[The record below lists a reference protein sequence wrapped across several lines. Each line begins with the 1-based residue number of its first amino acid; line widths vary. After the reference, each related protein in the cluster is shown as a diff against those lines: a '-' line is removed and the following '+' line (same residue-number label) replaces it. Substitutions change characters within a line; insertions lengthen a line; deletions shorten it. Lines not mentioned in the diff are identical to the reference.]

1 MKKFF
6 RREYLA
12 QFKAKYKKVIGA
24 IAVIVFFV
32 TIYALILPALTLDS
46 NAANQTPGI
55 NTKQSGSVDD
65 NTTSTSFSTENSDSQ
80 AVSETNVSSQDEQL
94 VTTDTT
100 LNADDKNYQVTA
112 DITAEAK
119 LPKSVALEVNQ
130 VKPEEDTYQ
139 SKLQKIQD
147 TLSLNTVANI
157 RLYDIAFMQG
167 DAEVEPSA
175 SVKVTI
181 TQKDNFEAN
190 KDNLKVVHIKTDGS
204 TEVLDAEVAG
214 DGNQV
219 TTVTFNSDSFSDFAL
234 VDTSTSNDSILNS
247 NGSSTGTD
255 VDASVGSTTETET
268 TSQSYTVTFYNDD
281 SEITSTQIEA
291 GTALTIL
298 PETPFKSGYRFDHWE
313 NAETHE
319 TVTADTIVTSNLT
332 VKAVFTK
339 ISIYTVTVNYYY
351 HNNSANQDVTFDKE
365 IFQLEE
371 RDTPY
376 QITPPTSTE
385 VKREENSTLT
395 ADAIYYPQEA
405 VIELKSGDLAI
416 KDELDG
422 NIDGK
427 VTINLQYVPYTAE
440 YTVHYMLKNLTGDD
454 YTEIQSVTNHGVLGS
469 TVRSQVLSYDYATF
483 EKTEATKLTQSQG
496 QNLYV
501 YYTRN
506 SYTLSYNTNGGS
518 YIPYLTGL
526 YESKVSLTDNV
537 PTKTGYT
544 FVGWHEKEDLSDT
557 AKTSG
562 TITLNSDKTLYAEW
576 KANTVNY
583 TIKYY
588 KEVYN
593 NATRKTSYVYDSAV
607 SASGE
612 VGATV
617 QADKAPA
624 LTTVPT
630 GYERESAHGMNA
642 NSNVTIAADG
652 TSVLKVYYSLIRY
665 TLVFNLN
672 NDSVSSVPSYIKGHN
687 YVRKITVPMTSGV
700 ISVNGKTY
708 TNSDYQIEDVVLG
721 QDISDLW
728 PSDTSSTSPE
738 VYDSQTIHS
747 YTIGGWSSTTYYYNR
762 LYFDYWS
769 SGNGNNKTKRYEL
782 TEDLV
787 ENANDN
793 HVVTYQAY
801 WTPTG
806 KPASVE
812 YWLQQADGSY
822 TKSDTY
828 SQSFIRTG
836 ELFAKE
842 LFGYTYL
849 GLNQVPS
856 GNYRPS
862 QTTTNPYVYRFYYNR
877 NSYNI
882 DYYYGSKRLETKNVL
897 YEADINSPTYNYTP
911 ERPSGIDA
919 DYTWGGWY
927 TDAGLTVPYT
937 FDTMPSHNLVLYAK
951 WVAPTFNVT
960 FDLNGGDG
968 VAPTT
973 QEVEKH
979 KTATSVADPS
989 RRYYNFDSWYT
1000 AKEGGERYDWS
1011 RPVTSDTTL
1020 YAHWSLK
1027 PLTYTVRYLDA
1038 DNNNNQLAADK
1049 TVTSPALNYQQ
1060 VVSESALAI
1069 TGYRP
1074 DANSKSVVLDYDAD
1088 NNIITFYYTKKSA
1101 QVSYRVDYVLKDNPT
1116 VKVAESKSVTVDGST
1131 ISVKESAVTVD
1142 KGYLASQLGTTLE
1155 QLDDYYALT
1164 DVESLTLTS
1173 SSDNNVITFYYVP
1186 YNTAHITVNY
1196 LDMDGNPIVGQEPL
1210 NTTRKKPSQY
1220 TVTHKTISGYTYAQ
1234 SKDSNGDKNK
1244 VNYKIDKGD
1253 NITINLYYQKDL
1265 YIEAVSKEKNYD
1277 DIALENSG
1285 LTDLKDSYK
1294 ELLETGDSLTEISF
1308 TGSQIDAGSSAV
1320 TPSIALVSSSTGKA
1334 RNYYYNIIYVAG
1346 TLTVNKQPV
1355 TVIVNGQDKEKTY
1368 DGVAESISYDDLVIN
1383 DSSGLYKESDI
1394 RFTGDKTL
1402 SATDAG
1408 TYNLTLQ
1415 GKFTNRNANFEVTF
1429 QVSDGRLLIKSRPV
1443 ILTSATAEKGYDGMA
1458 LTAQTVTASEP
1469 TADTGF
1475 VTGEGLL
1482 YDVTGSQTAT
1492 GPSDNTFTYTAMN
1505 TATKLSN
1512 YDIATVYGRLT
1523 VTPTVNIQ
1531 KTKTDWTAMTGGK
1544 FEISKWNGNTWT
1556 SIDGVS
1562 DLTIT
1567 STDGVTIPVGLNTG
1581 RYRITETAA
1590 PDGYVILDNSVYF
1603 AVTESQA
1610 ENGQSSFAISLT
1622 DENGNT
1628 ISSLENVK
1636 VLEGNSSYSTR
1647 IQIANETGKAL
1658 PHTGGSGRMF
1668 YVLVGLALMLVTLA
1682 YRQYQKHRERSDL
1695 P

>member
-440 YTVHYMLKNLTGDD
+440 YTVHYMLKNLTDDD

-544 FVGWHEKEDLSDT
+544 FVGWHEKKDLSDT

-562 TITLNSDKTLYAEW
+562 TITLDSDKTLYAEW

-583 TIKYY
+583 TINYY

-607 SASGE
+607 SASGK
-612 VGATV
+612 VGTTV
-617 QADKAPA
+617 QAGEAPA
-624 LTTVPT
+624 LKTVPT
-630 GYERESAHGMNA
+630 GYKRESAYGMNA

-665 TLVFNLN
+665 TFVFNLN
-672 NDSVSSVPSYIKGHN
+672 GTLLNVNSYPVGS
-687 YVRKITVPMTSGV
+687 TSG
-700 ISVNGKTY
+700 SMTVNGTSY
-708 TNSDYQIEDVVLG
+708 TSSQYRISNVVLG
-721 QDISDLW
+721 QDISSQW
-728 PSDTSSTSPE
+728 PTSVNSVTSW
-738 VYDSQTIHS
+738 
-747 YTIGGWSSTTYYYNR
+747 GTTYQFKGWYN
-762 LYFDYWS
+762 S
-769 SGNGNNKTKRYEL
+769 SDGIFYVTKRYE
-782 TEDLV
+782 
-787 ENANDN
+787 
-793 HVVTYQAY
+793 VTKDMIEKGMNTNNEKTFVAY
-801 WTPTG
+801 WQSGLSLYYVNYYLQDADNT
-806 KPASVE
+806 SV
-812 YWLQQADGSY
+812 Y
-822 TKSDTY
+822 TNSSY
-828 SQSFIRTG
+828 SQSLYRS
-836 ELFAKE
+836 
-842 LFGYTYL
+842 
-849 GLNQVPS
+849 NDSVS
-856 GNYRPS
+856 GKDIDGFTLR
-862 QTTTNPYVYRFYYNR
+862 TTTPVGYYNSGYRNDNGYNTNNYYYRFYYDR
-877 NSYNI
+877 NTYSI
-882 DYYYGSKRLETKNVL
+882 DYYYNGSNINTISSIPFEQN
-897 YEADINSPTYNYTP
+897 INSSTYNYTP

-989 RRYYNFDSWYT
+989 RRYYNFDGWYT

-1027 PLTYTVRYLDA
+1027 PLTYTVRYLDS
-1038 DNNNNQLAADK
+1038 DNKNNQLAADK
-1049 TVTSPALNYQQ
+1049 TVTSPALNYKQ

-1069 TGYRP
+1069 TGYHP
-1074 DANSKSVVLDYDAD
+1074 DASSKSVELDYDAD
-1088 NNIITFYYTKKSA
+1088 HNIITFYYTKKSA

-1142 KGYLASQLGTTLE
+1142 KGYLAKQLDTTPE

-1173 SSDNNVITFYYVP
+1173 SSDKNVITFYYVP
-1186 YNTAHITVNY
+1186 YDTAHITVNY

-1220 TVTHKTISGYTYAQ
+1220 TVTHKTISGYTYAK
-1234 SKDSNGDKNK
+1234 SEDSNGDKNK

-1277 DIALENSG
+1277 GIALENSG

-1294 ELLETGDSLTEISF
+1294 ELLETGDSLTGISF

-1320 TPSIALVSSSTGKA
+1320 TPKIALVSSSTGKA

-1346 TLTVNKQPV
+1346 TLTVKP
-1355 TVIVNGQDKEKTY
+1355 
-1368 DGVAESISYDDLVIN
+1368 
-1383 DSSGLYKESDI
+1383 
-1394 RFTGDKTL
+1394 
-1402 SATDAG
+1402 
-1408 TYNLTLQ
+1408 
-1415 GKFTNRNANFEVTF
+1415 
-1429 QVSDGRLLIKSRPV
+1429 RPV

-1469 TADTGF
+1469 TTDTGF

-1492 GPSDNTFTYTAMN
+1492 SSSDNTFTYTAMN
-1505 TATKLSN
+1505 AATKLSN

-1531 KTKTDWTAMTGGK
+1531 KTKTDWTALTGGK

-1590 PDGYVILDNSVYF
+1590 PDGYVILDSSVYF

-1636 VLEGNSSYSTR
+1636 VLKGNSSYSTR

>member
-24 IAVIVFFV
+24 IAVIVVFV
-32 TIYALILPALTLDS
+32 TTYALILPALTLDS

-55 NTKQSGSVDD
+55 NTEQSGSVDD
-65 NTTSTSFSTENSDSQ
+65 NTTSTSLSTENSDSQ

-100 LNADDKNYQVTA
+100 LIADDKNYQVTA

-119 LPKSVALEVNQ
+119 LPESVALEVNQ
-130 VKPEEDTYQ
+130 VKPEDDTYQ

-181 TQKDNFEAN
+181 TQKDNFETN

-268 TSQSYTVTFYNDD
+268 TSQSYTVNFYNDD

-351 HNNSANQDVTFDKE
+351 HNNSTNQDVTFDKE

-385 VKREENSTLT
+385 VKREEDGNLT
-395 ADAIYYPQEA
+395 TDAIYYPQEA

-440 YTVHYMLKNLTGDD
+440 YTVHYMLKNLTDDD
-454 YTEIQSVTNHGVLGS
+454 YTEIQSVTTHGVLGS
-469 TVRSQVLSYDYATF
+469 TVSPQVLSYDYAIF
-483 EKTEATKLTQSQG
+483 EKTEATKLTHSQG
-496 QNLYV
+496 QDLYV

-518 YIPYLTGL
+518 YIPSQTGL
-526 YESKVSLTDNV
+526 YKSKVSLTDNV

-562 TITLNSDKTLYAEW
+562 TITLDSDKTLYAEW

-583 TIKYY
+583 TINYY

-607 SASGE
+607 SASGK
-612 VGATV
+612 VGTTV
-617 QADKAPA
+617 QAGEAPA
-624 LTTVPT
+624 LKTVPT
-630 GYERESAHGMNA
+630 GYKRESAYGMNA

-652 TSVLKVYYSLIRY
+652 TSVLKVYYSLVRY
-665 TLVFNLN
+665 TFVFNLN
-672 NDSVSSVPSYIKGHN
+672 GKFFNVNDSINSVGS
-687 YVRKITVPMTSGV
+687 TSG
-700 ISVNGKTY
+700 SMTVNGTSY
-708 TNSDYQIEDVVLG
+708 TGSQYKISNVVLG
-721 QDISDLW
+721 QDISSQW
-728 PSDTSSTSPE
+728 PTSVNSVTSGRTTYQFKGWYDSSDT
-738 VYDSQTIHS
+738 I
-747 YTIGGWSSTTYYYNR
+747 YYV
-762 LYFDYWS
+762 
-769 SGNGNNKTKRYEL
+769 TKRYEVTKDMIEKGMTNNEKTFVAHWQRGL
-782 TEDLV
+782 ITKQVDYYLQS
-787 ENANDN
+787 ANDPN
-793 HVVTYQAY
+793 VYELSS
-801 WTPTG
+801 
-806 KPASVE
+806 K
-812 YWLQQADGSY
+812 
-822 TKSDTY
+822 Y
-828 SQSFIRTG
+828 SQFYNSPAN
-836 ELFAKE
+836 EV
-842 LFGYTYL
+842 
-849 GLNQVPS
+849 LNPKNIAGFTITETPS
-856 GNYRPS
+856 GYSNSTGYYNNYYYYYYYYGS
-862 QTTTNPYVYRFYYNR
+862 TYVVDHYRFYYTR
-877 NSYNI
+877 NTYSI
-882 DYYYGSKRLETKNVL
+882 DYYYNGSNINTISRIPFEQN
-897 YEADINSPTYNYTP
+897 INSSTYNYTP
-911 ERPSGIDA
+911 ERPSGIDD

-973 QEVEKH
+973 QEVKKY

-989 RRYYNFDSWYT
+989 RQYYNFDGWYT

-1011 RPVTSDTTL
+1011 QPVTSDTTL

-1038 DNNNNQLAADK
+1038 DNNNNPLAADK

-1069 TGYRP
+1069 TGYHP

-1131 ISVKESAVTVD
+1131 ILVKESAVTVD

-1265 YIEAVSKEKNYD
+1265 YIEAVSKKKNYD
-1277 DIALENSG
+1277 GIALENSG

-1294 ELLETGDSLTEISF
+1294 ELLETDDSLTGISF

-1346 TLTVNKQPV
+1346 TLTVNKQSV

-1402 SATDAG
+1402 SATDVG

-1415 GKFTNRNANFEVTF
+1415 GKFTNSNANFEVTF
-1429 QVSDGRLLIKSRPV
+1429 QVSDGRLLIKPRPV

-1458 LTAQTVTASEP
+1458 LTARTVTASEP
-1469 TADTGF
+1469 TADKGF

-1492 GPSDNTFTYTAMN
+1492 GSSDNTFTYTAMN

-1531 KTKTDWTAMTGGK
+1531 KTKTDWTALTGGK
-1544 FEISKWNGNTWT
+1544 FEISKWNGNTWI

>member
-55 NTKQSGSVDD
+55 NTEQSGSVDD
-65 NTTSTSFSTENSDSQ
+65 NTTSTSLSTENSDSQ
-80 AVSETNVSSQDEQL
+80 AISETNVSSRDEQL

-100 LNADDKNYQVTA
+100 LIADDKNYQVTA

-119 LPKSVALEVNQ
+119 LPESVALEVNQ

-234 VDTSTSNDSILNS
+234 VDTSTSDDSILNS
-247 NGSSTGTD
+247 SSTGTD
-255 VDASVGSTTETET
+255 VDASVESTTETET

-319 TVTADTIVTSNLT
+319 TVTADTIVTSDLT
-332 VKAVFTK
+332 VKAVFTE
-339 ISIYTVTVNYYY
+339 ILIYTVTVNYYY

-395 ADAIYYPQEA
+395 AEAIYYPQEA

-454 YTEIQSVTNHGVLGS
+454 YTEIQRVTNHGVLGS
-469 TVRSQVLSYDYATF
+469 TVSPQVLSYDYAIF

-496 QNLYV
+496 QDLYV

-518 YIPYLTGL
+518 YIPYQTGL

-562 TITLNSDKTLYAEW
+562 TITLDSDKTLYAEW

-583 TIKYY
+583 TINYY

-593 NATRKTSYVYDSAV
+593 NATGKTSYVYDSAV
-607 SASGE
+607 SASGK

-617 QADKAPA
+617 QADEAPA

-630 GYERESAHGMNA
+630 GYERESAYGMNA

-665 TLVFNLN
+665 TFVFNLN
-672 NDSVSSVPSYIKGHN
+672 GTLFDVNSYPVGS
-687 YVRKITVPMTSGV
+687 TSG
-700 ISVNGKTY
+700 SMTVNGTSY
-708 TNSDYQIEDVVLG
+708 TGSQYSISNVVLG
-721 QDISDLW
+721 QDISSQW
-728 PSDTSSTSPE
+728 PTSVNSVTSRR
-738 VYDSQTIHS
+738 
-747 YTIGGWSSTTYYYNR
+747 TTYQFKGWYN
-762 LYFDYWS
+762 S
-769 SGNGNNKTKRYEL
+769 SDRIFYVTKRYE
-782 TEDLV
+782 
-787 ENANDN
+787 
-793 HVVTYQAY
+793 VTKDMIEKGMNTNNEKTFVAY
-801 WTPTG
+801 WQSGLSLYYVNYYLQDADNT
-806 KPASVE
+806 SV
-812 YWLQQADGSY
+812 Y
-822 TKSDTY
+822 TNSSY
-828 SQSFIRTG
+828 SQSLYRSNDS
-836 ELFAKE
+836 L
-842 LFGYTYL
+842 
-849 GLNQVPS
+849 S
-856 GNYRPS
+856 GKDIDGFTLR
-862 QTTTNPYVYRFYYNR
+862 TTTPAGYYSSGYRNDNGYNTNNYYYRFYYDR
-877 NSYNI
+877 NTYSI
-882 DYYYGSKRLETKNVL
+882 DYYYNGSNINTISSIPFEQN
-897 YEADINSPTYNYTP
+897 INSSTYNYTP

-973 QEVEKH
+973 QEVEKY

-989 RRYYNFDSWYT
+989 RQYYNFDGWYT

-1011 RPVTSDTTL
+1011 QPVTSDTTL

-1049 TVTSPALNYQQ
+1049 TVTSSALNYQQ
-1060 VVSESALAI
+1060 VISESALAI

-1088 NNIITFYYTKKSA
+1088 HNIITFYYTKKSA

-1142 KGYLASQLGTTLE
+1142 KDYLASQLDMTPE

-1186 YNTAHITVNY
+1186 YDTAHITVNY
-1196 LDMDGNPIVGQEPL
+1196 LDMDGNPIVGQAPL

-1234 SKDSNGDKNK
+1234 SEDSNGDKNK

-1277 DIALENSG
+1277 GIALENSG

-1294 ELLETGDSLTEISF
+1294 ELLETDDSLTGISF

-1415 GKFTNRNANFEVTF
+1415 GKFTNSNANFEVTF
-1429 QVSDGRLLIKSRPV
+1429 QVSDGRLLIKPRPV

-1492 GPSDNTFTYTAMN
+1492 GSSDNTFTYTVMN
-1505 TATKLSN
+1505 AATKLSN

-1531 KTKTDWTAMTGGK
+1531 KTKTDWTALTGGK

>member
-24 IAVIVFFV
+24 IAVIVVFV
-32 TIYALILPALTLDS
+32 TTYALILPALTLDS

-469 TVRSQVLSYDYATF
+469 TVSPQVLSYDYATF

-496 QNLYV
+496 QDLYV

-518 YIPYLTGL
+518 YIPYQTGL

-544 FVGWHEKEDLSDT
+544 FVGWHEKKDLSDT

-562 TITLNSDKTLYAEW
+562 TITLDSDKTLYAEW

-583 TIKYY
+583 TINYY

-607 SASGE
+607 SASGK
-612 VGATV
+612 VGTTV
-617 QADKAPA
+617 QANQAPA

-630 GYERESAHGMNA
+630 GYERESAYGMNA

-665 TLVFNLN
+665 TFVFNLN
-672 NDSVSSVPSYIKGHN
+672 GTLFNVNSYPVGS
-687 YVRKITVPMTSGV
+687 TSG
-700 ISVNGKTY
+700 SMTVNGTSY
-708 TNSDYQIEDVVLG
+708 TSSQYRISNVVLG
-721 QDISDLW
+721 QDISSQW
-728 PSDTSSTSPE
+728 PTSVNSVTSW
-738 VYDSQTIHS
+738 
-747 YTIGGWSSTTYYYNR
+747 GTTYQFKGWYN
-762 LYFDYWS
+762 S
-769 SGNGNNKTKRYEL
+769 SDRKFYVTKRYE
-782 TEDLV
+782 
-787 ENANDN
+787 
-793 HVVTYQAY
+793 VTKDMIEKGMNTNNEKTFVAY
-801 WTPTG
+801 WQSGLSLYYVNYYLQDADNT
-806 KPASVE
+806 SV
-812 YWLQQADGSY
+812 Y
-822 TKSDTY
+822 TNSSY
-828 SQSFIRTG
+828 SQSLYRSNDS
-836 ELFAKE
+836 L
-842 LFGYTYL
+842 
-849 GLNQVPS
+849 S
-856 GNYRPS
+856 GKDIDGFTLR
-862 QTTTNPYVYRFYYNR
+862 TTTPVGYYSSGYRNDNGDNTNNYYYRFYYDR
-877 NSYNI
+877 NTYSI
-882 DYYYGSKRLETKNVL
+882 DYYYNGSNINTISSIPFEQN
-897 YEADINSPTYNYTP
+897 INSSTYNYTP

-968 VAPTT
+968 VAPTK
-973 QEVEKH
+973 QEVEKY

-989 RRYYNFDSWYT
+989 RQYYNLDGWYT

-1011 RPVTSDTTL
+1011 QPVTSDTTL

-1049 TVTSPALNYQQ
+1049 TVTSSALNYQQ
-1060 VVSESALAI
+1060 VISESALAI
-1069 TGYRP
+1069 TGYHP
-1074 DANSKSVVLDYDAD
+1074 DANSKSVELDYDAD
-1088 NNIITFYYTKKSA
+1088 HNIITFYYTKKSA
-1101 QVSYRVDYVLKDNPT
+1101 QVSYCVDYVLKDNPT

-1142 KGYLASQLGTTLE
+1142 KGYLAKQLDTTPE

-1173 SSDNNVITFYYVP
+1173 SSDKNVITFYYVP

-1277 DIALENSG
+1277 GIALENSG

-1294 ELLETGDSLTEISF
+1294 DLLETDDSLTGISF

-1346 TLTVNKQPV
+1346 TLTVNKQSV
-1355 TVIVNGQDKEKTY
+1355 TVIVKGQDKEKTY

-1383 DSSGLYKESDI
+1383 DSSRLYKESDI

-1415 GKFTNRNANFEVTF
+1415 GKFTNSNANFEVTF
-1429 QVSDGRLLIKSRPV
+1429 QVSDGRLLIKPRPV

-1482 YDVTGSQTAT
+1482 YDVTGSQTDT
-1492 GPSDNTFTYTAMN
+1492 GSSDNTFTYTAMN
-1505 TATKLSN
+1505 AATKLSN

-1531 KTKTDWTAMTGGK
+1531 KTKTDWTALTGGK

-1590 PDGYVILDNSVYF
+1590 PDGYVILDSSVYF

-1622 DENGNT
+1622 DESGNT

-1636 VLEGNSSYSTR
+1636 VLKGNSSYSTR

>member
-24 IAVIVFFV
+24 IAVIVVFV
-32 TIYALILPALTLDS
+32 TTYALILPALTLDS

-55 NTKQSGSVDD
+55 NTEQSGSVDD
-65 NTTSTSFSTENSDSQ
+65 NTTSTSLSTENSDSQ
-80 AVSETNVSSQDEQL
+80 AVSETNVSSKDEQL

-100 LNADDKNYQVTA
+100 LIADDKNYQVTA

-119 LPKSVALEVNQ
+119 LPESVALEVNQ

-147 TLSLNTVANI
+147 TLPLNTVANI

-234 VDTSTSNDSILNS
+234 VDTSTSDDSILNS

-319 TVTADTIVTSNLT
+319 TVTADTIVTSDLT

-440 YTVHYMLKNLTGDD
+440 YTVHYMLKNLTDDD

-469 TVRSQVLSYDYATF
+469 TVSPQVLSYDYAIF

-544 FVGWHEKEDLSDT
+544 FVGWHEKKDLSDT

-562 TITLNSDKTLYAEW
+562 TITLDSDKTLYAEW

-583 TIKYY
+583 TINYY

-607 SASGE
+607 SASGK
-612 VGATV
+612 VGTTV
-617 QADKAPA
+617 QAGEAPA
-624 LTTVPT
+624 LKTVPT
-630 GYERESAHGMNA
+630 GYKRESAYGMNA

-652 TSVLKVYYSLIRY
+652 TSVLKVYYSLVRY
-665 TLVFNLN
+665 TFVFNLN
-672 NDSVSSVPSYIKGHN
+672 GTLLDVNSYQVGS
-687 YVRKITVPMTSGV
+687 TSG
-700 ISVNGKTY
+700 SMTVNGTSY
-708 TNSDYQIEDVVLG
+708 TSSQYRISNVVLG
-721 QDISDLW
+721 QDISSQW
-728 PSDTSSTSPE
+728 PTSVNSVTS
-738 VYDSQTIHS
+738 
-747 YTIGGWSSTTYYYNR
+747 GKTTYQFKGWYNSSDRIYYV
-762 LYFDYWS
+762 
-769 SGNGNNKTKRYEL
+769 TKRYE
-782 TEDLV
+782 
-787 ENANDN
+787 
-793 HVVTYQAY
+793 VTKDMIEKGMNTNNEKTFVAY
-801 WTPTG
+801 WQSGLSLYYVNYYLQDANNT
-806 KPASVE
+806 SV
-812 YWLQQADGSY
+812 Y
-822 TKSDTY
+822 TNSSY
-828 SQSFIRTG
+828 SQSLYRS
-836 ELFAKE
+836 
-842 LFGYTYL
+842 
-849 GLNQVPS
+849 NDSVS
-856 GNYRPS
+856 GKDIDGFTLR
-862 QTTTNPYVYRFYYNR
+862 TTTPVGYYNSGYRNDNGYNTNNYYYRFYYDR
-877 NSYNI
+877 NTYSI
-882 DYYYGSKRLETKNVL
+882 DYYYNGSNINTISSIPFEQN
-897 YEADINSPTYNYTP
+897 INSSTYNYTP

-973 QEVEKH
+973 QEVEKY

-989 RRYYNFDSWYT
+989 RQYYNFDGWYT

-1011 RPVTSDTTL
+1011 QPVTSDTTL

-1049 TVTSPALNYQQ
+1049 TVTSSALNYQQ
-1060 VVSESALAI
+1060 VISESALAI

-1142 KGYLASQLGTTLE
+1142 KGYLAKQLDTTPE

-1186 YNTAHITVNY
+1186 YDTAHITVNY
-1196 LDMDGNPIVGQEPL
+1196 LDMDGNPLVGQEPL

-1234 SKDSNGDKNK
+1234 SEDSNGDKNK

-1277 DIALENSG
+1277 GIALENSG
-1285 LTDLKDSYK
+1285 LADLKDSYK
-1294 ELLETGDSLTEISF
+1294 ELLETDDSLTGISF

-1346 TLTVNKQPV
+1346 TLTVNKQSV

-1394 RFTGDKTL
+1394 RFIGDKTL

-1415 GKFTNRNANFEVTF
+1415 GKFTNSNANFEVTF
-1429 QVSDGRLLIKSRPV
+1429 QVSDGRLLIKPRPV

-1492 GPSDNTFTYTAMN
+1492 GSSDNTFTYTAMN
-1505 TATKLSN
+1505 AATKLSN

-1531 KTKTDWTAMTGGK
+1531 KTKTDWTALTGGK

-1556 SIDGVS
+1556 SIDGIS

>member
-234 VDTSTSNDSILNS
+234 VDTSTSDDSILNS
-247 NGSSTGTD
+247 SSTGTD
-255 VDASVGSTTETET
+255 VDASVESTTETET

-319 TVTADTIVTSNLT
+319 TVTADTIVTSDLT
-332 VKAVFTK
+332 VKAVFTE

-385 VKREENSTLT
+385 VKREEDSTLT

-440 YTVHYMLKNLTGDD
+440 YTVHYMLKNLTDDD

-469 TVRSQVLSYDYATF
+469 TVRPQVLSYDYAIF

-562 TITLNSDKTLYAEW
+562 TITLDSDKTLYAEW

-607 SASGE
+607 SASGK
-612 VGATV
+612 VGTTV
-617 QADKAPA
+617 QADQAPA

-630 GYERESAHGMNA
+630 GYKRESAYGMNA

-652 TSVLKVYYSLIRY
+652 TSVLKVYYSLVRY
-665 TLVFNLN
+665 TFVFNLN
-672 NDSVSSVPSYIKGHN
+672 GTLLDVNSNQVGGS
-687 YVRKITVPMTSGV
+687 TSG
-700 ISVNGKTY
+700 SMTVNGTSY
-708 TNSDYQIEDVVLG
+708 TSSQYRISNVVLG
-721 QDISDLW
+721 QDISSQW
-728 PSDTSSTSPE
+728 PTSVNSVTS
-738 VYDSQTIHS
+738 
-747 YTIGGWSSTTYYYNR
+747 GKTTYQFKGWYNSSDRIYYV
-762 LYFDYWS
+762 
-769 SGNGNNKTKRYEL
+769 TKRYE
-782 TEDLV
+782 
-787 ENANDN
+787 
-793 HVVTYQAY
+793 VTKDMIEKGMNTNNEKTFVAY
-801 WTPTG
+801 WQSGLSLYYVNYYLQDAHNT
-806 KPASVE
+806 SV
-812 YWLQQADGSY
+812 Y
-822 TKSDTY
+822 TNSSY
-828 SQSFIRTG
+828 SQS
-836 ELFAKE
+836 L
-842 LFGYTYL
+842 YL
-849 GLNQVPS
+849 SNGSLR
-856 GNYRPS
+856 GKDIDGFTLR
-862 QTTTNPYVYRFYYNR
+862 TTTPKGYYNSGYQDDNGYNTNNYYYRFYYDR
-877 NSYNI
+877 NTYSI
-882 DYYYGSKRLETKNVL
+882 DYYYNGSNINTISSIPFEQN
-897 YEADINSPTYNYTP
+897 INSSTYNYTP

-973 QEVEKH
+973 QEVEKY

-989 RRYYNFDSWYT
+989 RQYYNFDGWYT

-1101 QVSYRVDYVLKDNPT
+1101 QVSYRVDYVLKDNPK

-1220 TVTHKTISGYTYAQ
+1220 TVTHKTISGYTYAK
-1234 SKDSNGDKNK
+1234 SEDSNGDKNK

-1277 DIALENSG
+1277 GIALENSG

-1294 ELLETGDSLTEISF
+1294 ELLETGDSLTGISF

-1636 VLEGNSSYSTR
+1636 VLKGNSSYSTR

>member
-24 IAVIVFFV
+24 IAVIVVFV
-32 TIYALILPALTLDS
+32 TTYALILPALTLDS

-55 NTKQSGSVDD
+55 NTEQSGSVDD
-65 NTTSTSFSTENSDSQ
+65 NTTSTSLSTENSDSQ

-100 LNADDKNYQVTA
+100 LIADDKNYQVTA

-119 LPKSVALEVNQ
+119 LPESVALEVNQ
-130 VKPEEDTYQ
+130 VKPEDDTYQ

-147 TLSLNTVANI
+147 TLPLNTVANI

-234 VDTSTSNDSILNS
+234 VDTSTSDDSILNS

-319 TVTADTIVTSNLT
+319 TVTADTIVTSDLT
-332 VKAVFTK
+332 VKAVFTE

-385 VKREENSTLT
+385 VKREEDSTLT

-440 YTVHYMLKNLTGDD
+440 YTVHYMLKNLTDDD

-469 TVRSQVLSYDYATF
+469 TVRPQVLSYDYAIF

-562 TITLNSDKTLYAEW
+562 TITLDSDKTLYAEW

-583 TIKYY
+583 TINYY

-607 SASGE
+607 SASGK
-612 VGATV
+612 VGTTV
-617 QADKAPA
+617 QADQAPA

-630 GYERESAHGMNA
+630 GYKRESAYGMNA

-652 TSVLKVYYSLIRY
+652 TSVLKVYYSLVRY
-665 TLVFNLN
+665 TFVFNLN
-672 NDSVSSVPSYIKGHN
+672 GTLLDVNSYQVG
-687 YVRKITVPMTSGV
+687 PTSG
-700 ISVNGKTY
+700 SMTVNGTSY
-708 TNSDYQIEDVVLG
+708 TSSQYRISNVVLG
-721 QDISDLW
+721 QDISSQW
-728 PSDTSSTSPE
+728 PTSVNSVTSRK
-738 VYDSQTIHS
+738 
-747 YTIGGWSSTTYYYNR
+747 TTYQFKGWYNSSDRIYYV
-762 LYFDYWS
+762 
-769 SGNGNNKTKRYEL
+769 TKRYEVTKDMIEKGMNTNNEKTFVAYWQSGL
-782 TEDLV
+782 ITKQVDYYLQS
-787 ENANDN
+787 ANDPN
-793 HVVTYQAY
+793 VYELSS
-801 WTPTG
+801 
-806 KPASVE
+806 K
-812 YWLQQADGSY
+812 
-822 TKSDTY
+822 Y
-828 SQSFIRTG
+828 SQFYNSP
-836 ELFAKE
+836 ANAV
-842 LFGYTYL
+842 
-849 GLNQVPS
+849 LNPKNIAGFTITETPS
-856 GNYRPS
+856 GYSNSTGYYYGS
-862 QTTTNPYVYRFYYNR
+862 TYVVDHYRFYYTR
-877 NSYNI
+877 NTYSI
-882 DYYYGSKRLETKNVL
+882 DYYYNGSNINTISRIPFEQN
-897 YEADINSPTYNYTP
+897 INSSTYNYTP
-911 ERPSGIDA
+911 ERPSGIDD

-973 QEVEKH
+973 QEVKKY

-989 RRYYNFDSWYT
+989 RQYYNFDGWYT

-1011 RPVTSDTTL
+1011 QPVTSDTTL

-1038 DNNNNQLAADK
+1038 DNNNNPLAADK

-1069 TGYRP
+1069 TGYHP

-1131 ISVKESAVTVD
+1131 ILVKESAVTVD

-1277 DIALENSG
+1277 GIALENSG

-1294 ELLETGDSLTEISF
+1294 DLLETGDSLTGISF

-1415 GKFTNRNANFEVTF
+1415 GKFTNSNANFEVTF
-1429 QVSDGRLLIKSRPV
+1429 QVSDGRLLIKPRPV

-1458 LTAQTVTASEP
+1458 LTARTVTASEP
-1469 TADTGF
+1469 TADKGF

-1492 GPSDNTFTYTAMN
+1492 GSSDNTFTYTAMN

-1512 YDIATVYGRLT
+1512 YDITTVYGRLT

-1531 KTKTDWTAMTGGK
+1531 KTKTDWTALTGGK

>member
-6 RREYLA
+6 RREYLD

-55 NTKQSGSVDD
+55 NTEQSGSVDD

-100 LNADDKNYQVTA
+100 LIADDKNYQVTA

-119 LPKSVALEVNQ
+119 LPESVALEVNQ
-130 VKPEEDTYQ
+130 VKPEDDTYQ

-147 TLSLNTVANI
+147 TLSLNTGANI

-234 VDTSTSNDSILNS
+234 VDTSTSDDSILNS
-247 NGSSTGTD
+247 SSTGTD

-319 TVTADTIVTSNLT
+319 TVTADTIVTSDLT
-332 VKAVFTK
+332 VKAVFTE
-339 ISIYTVTVNYYY
+339 ILIYTVTVNYYY

-440 YTVHYMLKNLTGDD
+440 YTVHYMLKNLTDDD

-469 TVRSQVLSYDYATF
+469 TVSPQVLSYDYAIF

-544 FVGWHEKEDLSDT
+544 FVGWHEKKDLSDT

-562 TITLNSDKTLYAEW
+562 TITLDSDKTLYAEW

-583 TIKYY
+583 TINYY

-607 SASGE
+607 SASGK
-612 VGATV
+612 VGTTV
-617 QADKAPA
+617 QAGEAPA
-624 LTTVPT
+624 LKTVPT
-630 GYERESAHGMNA
+630 GYKRESAYGMNA

-652 TSVLKVYYSLIRY
+652 TSVLKVYYSLVRY
-665 TLVFNLN
+665 TFVFNLN
-672 NDSVSSVPSYIKGHN
+672 GTLLDVNSYQVGS
-687 YVRKITVPMTSGV
+687 TSG
-700 ISVNGKTY
+700 SMTVNGTSY
-708 TNSDYQIEDVVLG
+708 TSSQYRISNVVLG
-721 QDISDLW
+721 QDISSQW
-728 PSDTSSTSPE
+728 PTSVNSVTS
-738 VYDSQTIHS
+738 
-747 YTIGGWSSTTYYYNR
+747 GKTTYQFKGWYNSSDRIYYV
-762 LYFDYWS
+762 
-769 SGNGNNKTKRYEL
+769 TKRYE
-782 TEDLV
+782 
-787 ENANDN
+787 
-793 HVVTYQAY
+793 VTKDMIEKGMNTNNEKTFVAY
-801 WTPTG
+801 WQSGLSLYYVNYYLQDANNT
-806 KPASVE
+806 SV
-812 YWLQQADGSY
+812 Y
-822 TKSDTY
+822 TNSSY
-828 SQSFIRTG
+828 SQSLYRS
-836 ELFAKE
+836 
-842 LFGYTYL
+842 
-849 GLNQVPS
+849 NDSVS
-856 GNYRPS
+856 GKDIDGFTLR
-862 QTTTNPYVYRFYYNR
+862 TTTPVGYYNSGYRNDNGYNTNNYYYRFYYDR
-877 NSYNI
+877 NTYSI
-882 DYYYGSKRLETKNVL
+882 DYYYNGSNINTISSIPFEQN
-897 YEADINSPTYNYTP
+897 INSSTYNYTP

-973 QEVEKH
+973 QEVEKY

-989 RRYYNFDSWYT
+989 RQYYNFDGWYT

-1011 RPVTSDTTL
+1011 QPVTSDTTL

-1049 TVTSPALNYQQ
+1049 TVTSSALNYKQ
-1060 VVSESALAI
+1060 VISESALAI

-1088 NNIITFYYTKKSA
+1088 HNIITFYYTKKSA

-1142 KGYLASQLGTTLE
+1142 KGYLAKQLDTTPE

-1186 YNTAHITVNY
+1186 YDTAHITVNY

-1277 DIALENSG
+1277 GIALENSG

-1294 ELLETGDSLTEISF
+1294 ELLETDDSLTGISF

-1346 TLTVNKQPV
+1346 TLTVNKQSV

-1415 GKFTNRNANFEVTF
+1415 GKFTNSNANFEVTF
-1429 QVSDGRLLIKSRPV
+1429 QVSDGRLLIKPRPV

-1492 GPSDNTFTYTAMN
+1492 GSSDNTFTYTAMN
-1505 TATKLSN
+1505 AATKLSN

-1531 KTKTDWTAMTGGK
+1531 KTKTDWTALTGGK

-1556 SIDGVS
+1556 SIDGIS

>member
-24 IAVIVFFV
+24 IAVIVVFV
-32 TIYALILPALTLDS
+32 TTYALILPALTLDS
-46 NAANQTPGI
+46 NAANQMPGI
-55 NTKQSGSVDD
+55 NTEQSGSVDG
-65 NTTSTSFSTENSDSQ
+65 NTTSTSLSTENSDSQ

-100 LNADDKNYQVTA
+100 LIADDKNYQVTA

-119 LPKSVALEVNQ
+119 LPESVALEVNQ
-130 VKPEEDTYQ
+130 VKPEDDTYQ

-204 TEVLDAEVAG
+204 TEIFDAEVAG

-219 TTVTFNSDSFSDFAL
+219 TAVTFNSDSFSDFAL
-234 VDTSTSNDSILNS
+234 VDTSTSDDSILNS
-247 NGSSTGTD
+247 SSTGTD
-255 VDASVGSTTETET
+255 VDASVESTTETET
-268 TSQSYTVTFYNDD
+268 TSQSYTVTFYNED

-319 TVTADTIVTSNLT
+319 TVTADTIVTSDLT
-332 VKAVFTK
+332 VKAVFTE

-385 VKREENSTLT
+385 VKREEDSTLT

-405 VIELKSGDLAI
+405 VIELQLGDLAI

-469 TVRSQVLSYDYATF
+469 TVSPQVLSYDYAIF

-518 YIPYLTGL
+518 YIPYQTGL

-562 TITLNSDKTLYAEW
+562 TITLDSDKTLYAEW

-583 TIKYY
+583 TINYY

-593 NATRKTSYVYDSAV
+593 NATGTTSYVYDSAV
-607 SASGE
+607 SASGK
-612 VGATV
+612 VGTTV
-617 QADKAPA
+617 QADEAPA

-630 GYERESAHGMNA
+630 GYERESAYGMNA

-652 TSVLKVYYSLIRY
+652 TSVLKVYYSLVRY
-665 TLVFNLN
+665 TFVFNLN
-672 NDSVSSVPSYIKGHN
+672 GPY
-687 YVRKITVPMTSGV
+687 Y
-700 ISVNGKTY
+700 Y
-708 TNSDYQIEDVVLG
+708 TNGFSTGRISKNGSDYYNSNYTIQNVVLG
-721 QDISDLW
+721 QDISSQW
-728 PSDTSSTSPE
+728 PSGDDVTDTYNYYSF
-738 VYDSQTIHS
+738 V
-747 YTIGGWSSTTYYYNR
+747 GWSSNTTTVLFVTRRHEVTVDMILGADSSNRKTYTANWQTGLITKQVDYYLQSANDPNVYELSSKYSQFYNSQANTMLNPKNIAGFTITEKPSGYPNSTGYYY
-762 LYFDYWS
+762 YGSIY
-769 SGNGNNKTKRYEL
+769 
-782 TEDLV
+782 
-787 ENANDN
+787 
-793 HVVTYQAY
+793 VV
-801 WTPTG
+801 
-806 KPASVE
+806 
-812 YWLQQADGSY
+812 DH
-822 TKSDTY
+822 
-828 SQSFIRTG
+828 
-836 ELFAKE
+836 
-842 LFGYTYL
+842 
-849 GLNQVPS
+849 
-856 GNYRPS
+856 
-862 QTTTNPYVYRFYYNR
+862 YRFYYTR
-877 NSYNI
+877 NIYSI
-882 DYYYGSKRLETKNVL
+882 DYYYNGSNINTISSIPFEQN
-897 YEADINSPTYNYTP
+897 INSSTYNYTP

-973 QEVEKH
+973 QEVEKY
-979 KTATSVADPS
+979 KIATSVADPS
-989 RRYYNFDSWYT
+989 RQYYNFDGWYT

-1011 RPVTSDTTL
+1011 QPVTSDTKL

-1049 TVTSPALNYQQ
+1049 TVTGPALNYQQ

-1101 QVSYRVDYVLKDNPT
+1101 QVSYRVDYVLQDNPT

-1131 ISVKESAVTVD
+1131 ISIKESAVTVD
-1142 KGYLASQLGTTLE
+1142 KDYLAKQLDTTPE

-1186 YNTAHITVNY
+1186 YDTAHITVNY

-1234 SKDSNGDKNK
+1234 SEDSNGDKNK

-1265 YIEAVSKEKNYD
+1265 YIEAISKEKNYD
-1277 DIALENSG
+1277 GIALENSG

-1294 ELLETGDSLTEISF
+1294 DLLETDDSLTGISF
-1308 TGSQIDAGSSAV
+1308 IGSQIDAGSSAV
-1320 TPSIALVSSSTGKA
+1320 TPNIALVSSSTGKA

-1402 SATDAG
+1402 PATDAG

-1415 GKFTNRNANFEVTF
+1415 GKFTNSNANFEVTF
-1429 QVSDGRLLIKSRPV
+1429 QVSDGRLLIKPRPV

-1458 LTAQTVTASEP
+1458 LKAQTVTASEP

-1492 GPSDNTFTYTAMN
+1492 GSSDNTFTYTAMN
-1505 TATKLSN
+1505 AATKLSN

-1531 KTKTDWTAMTGGK
+1531 KTKTDWTALTGGK

-1628 ISSLENVK
+1628 ISNLENVK

-1682 YRQYQKHRERSDL
+1682 YRPYQKHRERSDL

>member
-24 IAVIVFFV
+24 IAVIVVFV
-32 TIYALILPALTLDS
+32 TTYALILPALTLDS

-55 NTKQSGSVDD
+55 NTEQSGSVDD
-65 NTTSTSFSTENSDSQ
+65 NTTSTSLSTENSDSQ

-100 LNADDKNYQVTA
+100 LIADDKNYQVTA

-119 LPKSVALEVNQ
+119 LPESVALEVNQ
-130 VKPEEDTYQ
+130 VKPEDDTYQ

-147 TLSLNTVANI
+147 TLPLNTVANI

-234 VDTSTSNDSILNS
+234 VDTSTSDDSILNS

-319 TVTADTIVTSNLT
+319 TVTADTIVTSDLT
-332 VKAVFTK
+332 VKAVFTE

-385 VKREENSTLT
+385 VKREEDSTLT

-440 YTVHYMLKNLTGDD
+440 YTVHYMLKNLTDDD

-469 TVRSQVLSYDYATF
+469 TVRPQVLSYDYAIF

-562 TITLNSDKTLYAEW
+562 TITLDSDKTLYAEW

-583 TIKYY
+583 TINYY

-607 SASGE
+607 SASGK
-612 VGATV
+612 VGTTV
-617 QADKAPA
+617 QADQAPA

-630 GYERESAHGMNA
+630 GYKRESAYGMNA

-652 TSVLKVYYSLIRY
+652 TSVLKVYYSLVRY
-665 TLVFNLN
+665 TFVFNLN
-672 NDSVSSVPSYIKGHN
+672 GTLLDVNSYQVG
-687 YVRKITVPMTSGV
+687 PTSG
-700 ISVNGKTY
+700 SMTVNGTSY
-708 TNSDYQIEDVVLG
+708 TSSQYRISNVVLG
-721 QDISDLW
+721 QDISSQW
-728 PSDTSSTSPE
+728 PTSVNSVTSW
-738 VYDSQTIHS
+738 
-747 YTIGGWSSTTYYYNR
+747 GTTYQFKGWYNSSDRIYYV
-762 LYFDYWS
+762 
-769 SGNGNNKTKRYEL
+769 TKRYE
-782 TEDLV
+782 
-787 ENANDN
+787 
-793 HVVTYQAY
+793 VTKDMIEKGMNTNNEKTFVAY
-801 WTPTG
+801 WQSGLSLYYVNYYLQDAHNT
-806 KPASVE
+806 SV
-812 YWLQQADGSY
+812 Y
-822 TKSDTY
+822 TNSSY
-828 SQSFIRTG
+828 SQSLYRSNG
-836 ELFAKE
+836 SL
-842 LFGYTYL
+842 
-849 GLNQVPS
+849 S
-856 GNYRPS
+856 GKDIDGFTLR
-862 QTTTNPYVYRFYYNR
+862 TTTPKGYYSSGYKDDNGYNTNNYYYRFYYDR
-877 NSYNI
+877 NTYSI
-882 DYYYGSKRLETKNVL
+882 DYYYNGSNINTISSIPFEQN
-897 YEADINSPTYNYTP
+897 INSSTYNYTP

-973 QEVEKH
+973 QEVKKY

-989 RRYYNFDSWYT
+989 RQYYNFDGWYT

-1011 RPVTSDTTL
+1011 QPVTSDTTL

-1131 ISVKESAVTVD
+1131 ILVKESAVTVD

-1277 DIALENSG
+1277 GIALENSG

-1294 ELLETGDSLTEISF
+1294 DLLETGDSLTGISF

-1415 GKFTNRNANFEVTF
+1415 GKFTNSNANFEVTF
-1429 QVSDGRLLIKSRPV
+1429 QVSDGRLLIKPRPV

-1458 LTAQTVTASEP
+1458 LTARTVTASEP
-1469 TADTGF
+1469 TADKGF

-1492 GPSDNTFTYTAMN
+1492 GSSDNTFTYTAMN

-1531 KTKTDWTAMTGGK
+1531 KTKTDWTALTGGK

>member
-1 MKKFF
+1 M
-6 RREYLA
+6 
-12 QFKAKYKKVIGA
+12 
-24 IAVIVFFV
+24 
-32 TIYALILPALTLDS
+32 TTYALILPALTLDS
-46 NAANQTPGI
+46 NTANQTPGI
-55 NTKQSGSVDD
+55 NTEQSGSVDD
-65 NTTSTSFSTENSDSQ
+65 NTTSTSLSTENSDSQ

-100 LNADDKNYQVTA
+100 LIADDKNYQVTA

-119 LPKSVALEVNQ
+119 LPESVALEVNQ

-234 VDTSTSNDSILNS
+234 VDTSTSDDSILNS

-319 TVTADTIVTSNLT
+319 TVTADTIVTSDLT
-332 VKAVFTK
+332 VKAVFTE

-385 VKREENSTLT
+385 VKREEDSTLT
-395 ADAIYYPQEA
+395 ADAIYYSQEA

-427 VTINLQYVPYTAE
+427 VTINLRYVPYNAE
-440 YTVHYMLKNLTGDD
+440 YTVHYMLKNLTDDD
-454 YTEIQSVTNHGVLGS
+454 YTEIQSVTNHGVRGS
-469 TVRSQVLSYDYATF
+469 TVRPQVLSYDYATF
-483 EKTEATKLTQSQG
+483 EKTEATKLTQLQG
-496 QNLYV
+496 QDLYV

-518 YIPYLTGL
+518 YIPYQTGL

-562 TITLNSDKTLYAEW
+562 TITLDSDKTLYAEW

-607 SASGE
+607 SASGK
-612 VGATV
+612 VGTTV
-617 QADKAPA
+617 QADQAPA

-630 GYERESAHGMNA
+630 GYKRESAYGMNA

-652 TSVLKVYYSLIRY
+652 TSVLKVYYSLVRY
-665 TLVFNLN
+665 TFVFNLN
-672 NDSVSSVPSYIKGHN
+672 GTLLDVNSNPVGS
-687 YVRKITVPMTSGV
+687 TSG
-700 ISVNGKTY
+700 SMTVNGTSY
-708 TNSDYQIEDVVLG
+708 TSRSSQYRISNVVLG
-721 QDISDLW
+721 QDISSQW
-728 PSDTSSTSPE
+728 PTSVNSVTS
-738 VYDSQTIHS
+738 
-747 YTIGGWSSTTYYYNR
+747 GKTTYQFKGWYNSSDRIYYV
-762 LYFDYWS
+762 
-769 SGNGNNKTKRYEL
+769 TKRYE
-782 TEDLV
+782 
-787 ENANDN
+787 
-793 HVVTYQAY
+793 VTKDMIEKGMNTNNEKTFVAY
-801 WTPTG
+801 WQSGLSLYYVNYYLQDAHNT
-806 KPASVE
+806 SV
-812 YWLQQADGSY
+812 Y
-822 TKSDTY
+822 TNSSY
-828 SQSFIRTG
+828 SQS
-836 ELFAKE
+836 L
-842 LFGYTYL
+842 YL
-849 GLNQVPS
+849 SNGSLS
-856 GNYRPS
+856 GKDIDGFTLR
-862 QTTTNPYVYRFYYNR
+862 TTTPVGYYSSGYRNDNGYNTNNYYYRFYYDR
-877 NSYNI
+877 NTYSI
-882 DYYYGSKRLETKNVL
+882 DYYYNGSNINTISRIPFEQN
-897 YEADINSPTYNYTP
+897 INSSTYNYTP

-951 WVAPTFNVT
+951 WVAPTYKVT

-989 RRYYNFDSWYT
+989 RRYYNFDGWYT

-1038 DNNNNQLAADK
+1038 DNKNNQNNQLAADK

-1069 TGYRP
+1069 TGYHP
-1074 DANSKSVVLDYDAD
+1074 DVNSKSVELGYDAD

-1101 QVSYRVDYVLKDNPT
+1101 QVSYRVKYVLKDNPT

-1234 SKDSNGDKNK
+1234 SEDSNGDKNK

-1277 DIALENSG
+1277 GIALENSG

-1294 ELLETGDSLTEISF
+1294 ELLETDDSLTGISF

-1346 TLTVNKQPV
+1346 TLT
-1355 TVIVNGQDKEKTY
+1355 
-1368 DGVAESISYDDLVIN
+1368 
-1383 DSSGLYKESDI
+1383 
-1394 RFTGDKTL
+1394 
-1402 SATDAG
+1402 
-1408 TYNLTLQ
+1408 
-1415 GKFTNRNANFEVTF
+1415 
-1429 QVSDGRLLIKSRPV
+1429 IKPRPV
-1443 ILTSATAEKGYDGMA
+1443 ILTSATAKKGYDGMA

-1492 GPSDNTFTYTAMN
+1492 GSSDNTFTYTAMN
-1505 TATKLSN
+1505 AATKLSN
-1512 YDIATVYGRLT
+1512 YDIATLYGRLT

-1531 KTKTDWTAMTGGK
+1531 KTKTDWTALTGGK

>member
-24 IAVIVFFV
+24 IAVIVVFV
-32 TIYALILPALTLDS
+32 TTYALILPALTLDS

-55 NTKQSGSVDD
+55 NTEQSGSVDD
-65 NTTSTSFSTENSDSQ
+65 NTTSTSLSTENSDSQ

-100 LNADDKNYQVTA
+100 LIADDKNYQVTA

-119 LPKSVALEVNQ
+119 LPESVALEVNQ
-130 VKPEEDTYQ
+130 VKPEDDTYQ

-147 TLSLNTVANI
+147 TLPLNTVANI

-234 VDTSTSNDSILNS
+234 VDTSTSDDSILNS

-319 TVTADTIVTSNLT
+319 TVTADTIVTSDLT
-332 VKAVFTK
+332 VKAVFTE

-385 VKREENSTLT
+385 VKREEDSTLT

-440 YTVHYMLKNLTGDD
+440 YTVHYMLKNLTDDD

-469 TVRSQVLSYDYATF
+469 TVRPQVLSYDYAIF

-562 TITLNSDKTLYAEW
+562 TITLDSDKTLYAEW

-583 TIKYY
+583 TINYY

-607 SASGE
+607 SASGK
-612 VGATV
+612 VGTTV
-617 QADKAPA
+617 QADQAPA

-630 GYERESAHGMNA
+630 GYKRESAYGMNA

-652 TSVLKVYYSLIRY
+652 TSVLKVYYSLVRY
-665 TLVFNLN
+665 TFVFNLN
-672 NDSVSSVPSYIKGHN
+672 GTLLDVNSYQVG
-687 YVRKITVPMTSGV
+687 PTSG
-700 ISVNGKTY
+700 SMTVNGTSY
-708 TNSDYQIEDVVLG
+708 TSSQYRISNVVLG
-721 QDISDLW
+721 QDISSQW
-728 PSDTSSTSPE
+728 PTSVNSVTS
-738 VYDSQTIHS
+738 
-747 YTIGGWSSTTYYYNR
+747 GKTTYQFKGWYNSSDRIYYV
-762 LYFDYWS
+762 
-769 SGNGNNKTKRYEL
+769 TKRYEVTKDMIEKGMNTNNEKTFVAYWQSGL
-782 TEDLV
+782 ITKQVDYYLQS
-787 ENANDN
+787 ANDPN
-793 HVVTYQAY
+793 VYELSS
-801 WTPTG
+801 
-806 KPASVE
+806 K
-812 YWLQQADGSY
+812 
-822 TKSDTY
+822 Y
-828 SQSFIRTG
+828 SQFYNSP
-836 ELFAKE
+836 ANAV
-842 LFGYTYL
+842 
-849 GLNQVPS
+849 LNPKNIAGFTITETPS
-856 GNYRPS
+856 GYSNSTGYYYGS
-862 QTTTNPYVYRFYYNR
+862 TYVVDHYRFYYTR
-877 NSYNI
+877 NTYSI
-882 DYYYGSKRLETKNVL
+882 DYYYNGSNINTISRIPFEQN
-897 YEADINSPTYNYTP
+897 INSSTYNYTP
-911 ERPSGIDA
+911 ERPSGIDD

-973 QEVEKH
+973 QEVKKY

-989 RRYYNFDSWYT
+989 RQYYNFDGWYT

-1011 RPVTSDTTL
+1011 QPVTSDTTL

-1038 DNNNNQLAADK
+1038 DNNNNPLAADK

-1101 QVSYRVDYVLKDNPT
+1101 QVSYRVDYVLQDNPT

-1131 ISVKESAVTVD
+1131 ISIKESAVTVD

-1277 DIALENSG
+1277 GIALENSG

-1294 ELLETGDSLTEISF
+1294 DLLETDDSLTGISF

-1415 GKFTNRNANFEVTF
+1415 GKFTNSNANFEVTF
-1429 QVSDGRLLIKSRPV
+1429 QVSDGRLLIKPRPV

-1458 LTAQTVTASEP
+1458 LTARTVTASEP
-1469 TADTGF
+1469 TADKGF

-1492 GPSDNTFTYTAMN
+1492 GSSDNTFTYTAMN

-1531 KTKTDWTAMTGGK
+1531 KTKTDWTALTGGK

>member
-234 VDTSTSNDSILNS
+234 VDTSTSDDSILNS
-247 NGSSTGTD
+247 SSTGTD

-319 TVTADTIVTSNLT
+319 TVTADTIVTSDLT
-332 VKAVFTK
+332 VKAVFTE

-385 VKREENSTLT
+385 VKREEDSTLT

-440 YTVHYMLKNLTGDD
+440 YTVHYMLKNLTDDD

-469 TVRSQVLSYDYATF
+469 TVRPQVLSYDYAIF

-562 TITLNSDKTLYAEW
+562 TITLDSDKTLYAEW

-583 TIKYY
+583 TINYY

-607 SASGE
+607 SASGK
-612 VGATV
+612 VGTTV
-617 QADKAPA
+617 QADQAPA

-630 GYERESAHGMNA
+630 GYKRESAYGMNA

-652 TSVLKVYYSLIRY
+652 TSVLKVYYSLVRY
-665 TLVFNLN
+665 TFVFNLN
-672 NDSVSSVPSYIKGHN
+672 GTLLDVNSYQVSS
-687 YVRKITVPMTSGV
+687 TSG
-700 ISVNGKTY
+700 SMTVNGTSY
-708 TNSDYQIEDVVLG
+708 TSSQYRISNVVLG
-721 QDISDLW
+721 QDISSQW
-728 PSDTSSTSPE
+728 PTSVNSVTS
-738 VYDSQTIHS
+738 
-747 YTIGGWSSTTYYYNR
+747 GKTTYQFKGWYNSSDRIYYV
-762 LYFDYWS
+762 
-769 SGNGNNKTKRYEL
+769 TKRYE
-782 TEDLV
+782 
-787 ENANDN
+787 
-793 HVVTYQAY
+793 VTKDMIEKGMNTNNEKTFVAY
-801 WTPTG
+801 WQSGLSLYYVNYYLQDAHNT
-806 KPASVE
+806 SV
-812 YWLQQADGSY
+812 Y
-822 TKSDTY
+822 TNSLY
-828 SQSFIRTG
+828 SQSFYRSNDS
-836 ELFAKE
+836 L
-842 LFGYTYL
+842 
-849 GLNQVPS
+849 S
-856 GNYRPS
+856 GKNIDGFTLR
-862 QTTTNPYVYRFYYNR
+862 TTTPAGYYSSGYGNDNGYNTNNYYYRFYYDR
-877 NSYNI
+877 NTYSI
-882 DYYYGSKRLETKNVL
+882 DYYYNGSNINTISRIPFEQN
-897 YEADINSPTYNYTP
+897 INSSTYNYTP

-973 QEVEKH
+973 QEVKKY

-989 RRYYNFDSWYT
+989 RQYYNFDGWYT

-1011 RPVTSDTTL
+1011 QPVTSDTTL

-1069 TGYRP
+1069 TGYHP

-1131 ISVKESAVTVD
+1131 ILVKESAVTVD

-1294 ELLETGDSLTEISF
+1294 DLLETGDSLTGISF

-1320 TPSIALVSSSTGKA
+1320 TPSIALISSSTGKA

-1415 GKFTNRNANFEVTF
+1415 GKFTNSNANFEVTF
-1429 QVSDGRLLIKSRPV
+1429 QVSDGRLLIKPRPV
-1443 ILTSATAEKGYDGMA
+1443 ILTSATAEKGYNGMA
-1458 LTAQTVTASEP
+1458 LTARTVTASEP
-1469 TADTGF
+1469 TADKGF

-1492 GPSDNTFTYTAMN
+1492 GSSDNTFTYTAMN

-1531 KTKTDWTAMTGGK
+1531 KTKTDWTALTGGK

>member
-55 NTKQSGSVDD
+55 NTEQSGSVDD

-100 LNADDKNYQVTA
+100 LIADDKNYQVTA

-119 LPKSVALEVNQ
+119 LPESVALEVNQ

-234 VDTSTSNDSILNS
+234 VDTSTSDDSILNS
-247 NGSSTGTD
+247 SSTGTD

-319 TVTADTIVTSNLT
+319 TVTADTIVTSDLT
-332 VKAVFTK
+332 VKAVFTE
-339 ISIYTVTVNYYY
+339 ILIYTVTVNYYY

-385 VKREENSTLT
+385 VKREEDSTLT
-395 ADAIYYPQEA
+395 ADAIYYSQEA

-469 TVRSQVLSYDYATF
+469 TVSPQVLSYDYAIF

-496 QNLYV
+496 QDLYV

-518 YIPYLTGL
+518 YIPYQTGL

-562 TITLNSDKTLYAEW
+562 TITLDSDKTLYAEW

-583 TIKYY
+583 TINYY

-593 NATRKTSYVYDSAV
+593 NATRTTSYVYDSAV
-607 SASGE
+607 SASGK

-617 QADKAPA
+617 QADEAPA

-630 GYERESAHGMNA
+630 GYKRESAYGMNA

-665 TLVFNLN
+665 TFVFNLN
-672 NDSVSSVPSYIKGHN
+672 GTLLNVNSYPVGS
-687 YVRKITVPMTSGV
+687 TSG
-700 ISVNGKTY
+700 SMTVNGTSY
-708 TNSDYQIEDVVLG
+708 TSSQYRISNVVLG
-721 QDISDLW
+721 QDISSQW
-728 PSDTSSTSPE
+728 PTSVNSVTS
-738 VYDSQTIHS
+738 
-747 YTIGGWSSTTYYYNR
+747 WRTTYQFKGWYN
-762 LYFDYWS
+762 S
-769 SGNGNNKTKRYEL
+769 SDRIFYVTKRYE
-782 TEDLV
+782 
-787 ENANDN
+787 
-793 HVVTYQAY
+793 VTKDMIEKGMNTNNEKTFVAY
-801 WTPTG
+801 WQSGLSLYYVNYYLQDADNT
-806 KPASVE
+806 SV
-812 YWLQQADGSY
+812 Y
-822 TKSDTY
+822 TNSSY
-828 SQSFIRTG
+828 SQSLYRS
-836 ELFAKE
+836 
-842 LFGYTYL
+842 
-849 GLNQVPS
+849 NDSVS
-856 GNYRPS
+856 GKDIDGFTLR
-862 QTTTNPYVYRFYYNR
+862 TTTPVGYYNSGYRNDNGYNTNNYYYRFYYDR
-877 NSYNI
+877 NTYSI
-882 DYYYGSKRLETKNVL
+882 DYYYNGSNINTISSIPFEQN
-897 YEADINSPTYNYTP
+897 INSSTYNYTP
-911 ERPSGIDA
+911 ERPSGIDD

-973 QEVEKH
+973 QEVKKY

-989 RRYYNFDSWYT
+989 RQYYNFDGWYT

-1011 RPVTSDTTL
+1011 QPVTSDTTL

-1038 DNNNNQLAADK
+1038 DNNNNPLAADK

-1069 TGYRP
+1069 TGYHP

-1131 ISVKESAVTVD
+1131 ILVKESAVTVD

-1294 ELLETGDSLTEISF
+1294 DLLETGDSLTGISF

-1320 TPSIALVSSSTGKA
+1320 TPSIALVSSATGKA

-1415 GKFTNRNANFEVTF
+1415 GKFTNSNANFEVTF
-1429 QVSDGRLLIKSRPV
+1429 QVSDGRLLIKPRPV

-1469 TADTGF
+1469 TTDKGF

-1492 GPSDNTFTYTAMN
+1492 GSSDNTFTYTAMN

-1531 KTKTDWTAMTGGK
+1531 KTKTDWTALTGGK

>member
-55 NTKQSGSVDD
+55 NTEQSGSVDD

-100 LNADDKNYQVTA
+100 LIADDKNYQVTA

-119 LPKSVALEVNQ
+119 LPESVALEVNQ

-234 VDTSTSNDSILNS
+234 VDTSTSDDSILNS
-247 NGSSTGTD
+247 SSTGTD
-255 VDASVGSTTETET
+255 VDASVESTTETET

-319 TVTADTIVTSNLT
+319 TVTADTIVTSDLT
-332 VKAVFTK
+332 VKAVFTE
-339 ISIYTVTVNYYY
+339 ILIYTVTVNYYY

-469 TVRSQVLSYDYATF
+469 TVSPQVLSYDYAIF

-496 QNLYV
+496 QDLYV

-518 YIPYLTGL
+518 YIPYQTGL

-562 TITLNSDKTLYAEW
+562 TITLDSDKTLYAEW

-583 TIKYY
+583 TINYY

-593 NATRKTSYVYDSAV
+593 NATRTTSYVYDSAV
-607 SASGE
+607 SASGK

-617 QADKAPA
+617 QADEAPA

-630 GYERESAHGMNA
+630 GYKRESAYGMNA

-665 TLVFNLN
+665 TFVFNLN
-672 NDSVSSVPSYIKGHN
+672 GTLLNVNSYPVGS
-687 YVRKITVPMTSGV
+687 TSG
-700 ISVNGKTY
+700 SMTVNGTSY
-708 TNSDYQIEDVVLG
+708 TSSQYRISNVVLG
-721 QDISDLW
+721 QDISSQW
-728 PSDTSSTSPE
+728 PTSVNSVTSW
-738 VYDSQTIHS
+738 
-747 YTIGGWSSTTYYYNR
+747 GTTYQFKGWYN
-762 LYFDYWS
+762 S
-769 SGNGNNKTKRYEL
+769 SDGIFYVTKRYE
-782 TEDLV
+782 
-787 ENANDN
+787 
-793 HVVTYQAY
+793 VTKDMIEKGMNTNNEKTFVAY
-801 WTPTG
+801 WQSGLSLYYVNYYLQDADNT
-806 KPASVE
+806 SV
-812 YWLQQADGSY
+812 Y
-822 TKSDTY
+822 TNSSY
-828 SQSFIRTG
+828 SQSLYRS
-836 ELFAKE
+836 
-842 LFGYTYL
+842 
-849 GLNQVPS
+849 NDSVS
-856 GNYRPS
+856 GKDIDGFTLR
-862 QTTTNPYVYRFYYNR
+862 TTTPVGYYNSGYRNDNGYNTNNYYYRFYYDR
-877 NSYNI
+877 NTYSI
-882 DYYYGSKRLETKNVL
+882 DYYYNGSNINTISSIPFEQN
-897 YEADINSPTYNYTP
+897 INSSTYNYTP

-973 QEVEKH
+973 QEVEKY

-989 RRYYNFDSWYT
+989 RQYYNFDGWYT

-1011 RPVTSDTTL
+1011 QPVTSDTTL

-1049 TVTSPALNYQQ
+1049 TVTSSALNYKQ
-1060 VVSESALAI
+1060 VISESALAI

-1131 ISVKESAVTVD
+1131 ISVKESAVTVE
-1142 KGYLASQLGTTLE
+1142 KGYLAKQLDTTPE

-1186 YNTAHITVNY
+1186 YDTAHITVNY

-1234 SKDSNGDKNK
+1234 SEDSNGDKNK

-1277 DIALENSG
+1277 GIALENSG
-1285 LTDLKDSYK
+1285 LADLKDSYK
-1294 ELLETGDSLTEISF
+1294 ELLETDDSLTGISF

-1383 DSSGLYKESDI
+1383 DSSGLYKESNI

-1415 GKFTNRNANFEVTF
+1415 GKFTNSNANFEVTF
-1429 QVSDGRLLIKSRPV
+1429 QVSDGHLLIKPRPV
-1443 ILTSATAEKGYDGMA
+1443 TLTSATAEKGYDGMA
-1458 LTAQTVTASEP
+1458 LTAQTVTASQP

-1492 GPSDNTFTYTAMN
+1492 GSSDNTFTYTAMN
-1505 TATKLSN
+1505 AATKLSN
-1512 YDIATVYGRLT
+1512 YDIDTVYGRLT

-1531 KTKTDWTAMTGGK
+1531 KTKTDWTALTGGK

-1562 DLTIT
+1562 DLTIN

-1581 RYRITETAA
+1581 RYRITETVA

>member
-55 NTKQSGSVDD
+55 NTEQSGSVDD
-65 NTTSTSFSTENSDSQ
+65 NTTSTSFSTKNSDSQ

-234 VDTSTSNDSILNS
+234 VDTSTSDDSILNS

-268 TSQSYTVTFYNDD
+268 TPQSYTVTFYNDD

-319 TVTADTIVTSNLT
+319 TVTADTIVTSDLT

-376 QITPPTSTE
+376 QITPSTSTE
-385 VKREENSTLT
+385 VKREEDSTLT

-440 YTVHYMLKNLTGDD
+440 YTVHYMLKNLTDDD

-469 TVRSQVLSYDYATF
+469 TVRPQVLSYDYAIF

-526 YESKVSLTDNV
+526 YKSKVSLTDNV

-544 FVGWHEKEDLSDT
+544 FVGWHEKKDLSDT

-562 TITLNSDKTLYAEW
+562 TITLDSDKTLYAEW

-583 TIKYY
+583 TINYY

-607 SASGE
+607 SASGK
-612 VGATV
+612 VGTTV

-630 GYERESAHGMNA
+630 GYQRESAYGMNA

-665 TLVFNLN
+665 TFVFNLN
-672 NDSVSSVPSYIKGHN
+672 GTLLNVNSYQVGS
-687 YVRKITVPMTSGV
+687 TSG
-700 ISVNGKTY
+700 SMTVNGTSY
-708 TNSDYQIEDVVLG
+708 TSSQYRISNVVLG
-721 QDISDLW
+721 QDISSQW
-728 PSDTSSTSPE
+728 PTSVNSVTS
-738 VYDSQTIHS
+738 
-747 YTIGGWSSTTYYYNR
+747 GRTTYQFKGWYN
-762 LYFDYWS
+762 S
-769 SGNGNNKTKRYEL
+769 SDRIFYVTKRYE
-782 TEDLV
+782 
-787 ENANDN
+787 
-793 HVVTYQAY
+793 VTKDMIEKGMNTNNEKTFVAY
-801 WTPTG
+801 WQSGLSLYYVNYYLQDADNT
-806 KPASVE
+806 SV
-812 YWLQQADGSY
+812 Y
-822 TKSDTY
+822 TNSLY
-828 SQSFIRTG
+828 SQSLYRSNDS
-836 ELFAKE
+836 L
-842 LFGYTYL
+842 
-849 GLNQVPS
+849 S
-856 GNYRPS
+856 GKDIDGFTLR
-862 QTTTNPYVYRFYYNR
+862 TTTPAGYRSSGYWDDNGRNTNNYYYRFYYDR
-877 NSYNI
+877 NTYSI
-882 DYYYGSKRLETKNVL
+882 DYYYNGSNINTISRIPFEQN
-897 YEADINSPTYNYTP
+897 INSSTYNYKP

-973 QEVEKH
+973 QKVKKY

-989 RRYYNFDSWYT
+989 RQYYNFDGWYT
-1000 AKEGGERYDWS
+1000 AKEGGKRYDWS
-1011 RPVTSDTTL
+1011 QPVTSDTTL

-1131 ISVKESAVTVD
+1131 VLVKESAVTVD
-1142 KGYLASQLGTTLE
+1142 KGYLASQLGTTPE

-1277 DIALENSG
+1277 GIALENSG

-1294 ELLETGDSLTEISF
+1294 ELLETDDSLTGISF

-1415 GKFTNRNANFEVTF
+1415 GKFTNSNANFEVTF
-1429 QVSDGRLLIKSRPV
+1429 QVSDGRLLIKPRPV

-1458 LTAQTVTASEP
+1458 LTARTVTASEP
-1469 TADTGF
+1469 TADKGF

-1492 GPSDNTFTYTAMN
+1492 GSSDNTFTYTAMN

-1531 KTKTDWTAMTGGK
+1531 KTKTDWTALTGGK

-1556 SIDGVS
+1556 SIDGIS

>member
-24 IAVIVFFV
+24 IAVIVVFV
-32 TIYALILPALTLDS
+32 TTYALILPALTLDS
-46 NAANQTPGI
+46 NAANQMPGI
-55 NTKQSGSVDD
+55 NTEQSGSVDG
-65 NTTSTSFSTENSDSQ
+65 NTTSTSLSTENSDSQ

-100 LNADDKNYQVTA
+100 LIADDKNYQVTA

-119 LPKSVALEVNQ
+119 LPESVALEVNQ
-130 VKPEEDTYQ
+130 VKPEDDTYQ

-204 TEVLDAEVAG
+204 TEILDAEVAG

-219 TTVTFNSDSFSDFAL
+219 TAVTFNSDSFSDFAL
-234 VDTSTSNDSILNS
+234 VDTSTSDDSILNS
-247 NGSSTGTD
+247 SSTGTD
-255 VDASVGSTTETET
+255 VDASVESTTETET
-268 TSQSYTVTFYNDD
+268 TSQSYTVTFYNED

-319 TVTADTIVTSNLT
+319 TVTADTIVTSDLT
-332 VKAVFTK
+332 VKAVFTE

-385 VKREENSTLT
+385 VKREEDSTLT

-405 VIELKSGDLAI
+405 VIELQLGDLAI

-469 TVRSQVLSYDYATF
+469 TVSPQVLSYDYAIF

-518 YIPYLTGL
+518 YIPYQTGL

-562 TITLNSDKTLYAEW
+562 TITLDSDKTLYAEW

-583 TIKYY
+583 TINYY

-593 NATRKTSYVYDSAV
+593 NATGTTSYVYDSAV
-607 SASGE
+607 SASGK
-612 VGATV
+612 VGTTV
-617 QADKAPA
+617 QADEAPA

-630 GYERESAHGMNA
+630 GYERESAYGMNA

-652 TSVLKVYYSLIRY
+652 TSVLKVYYSLVRY
-665 TLVFNLN
+665 TFVFNLN
-672 NDSVSSVPSYIKGHN
+672 GPY
-687 YVRKITVPMTSGV
+687 Y
-700 ISVNGKTY
+700 Y
-708 TNSDYQIEDVVLG
+708 TNGFSTGRISKNGSDYYNSNYTIQNVVLG
-721 QDISDLW
+721 QDISSQW
-728 PSDTSSTSPE
+728 PSGDDVTDTYNYYSF
-738 VYDSQTIHS
+738 V
-747 YTIGGWSSTTYYYNR
+747 GWSSNTTTVLFVTRRHEVTVDMILGADSSNRKTYTANWQTGLITKQVDYYLQSANDPNVYELSSKYSQFYNSQANTMLNPKNIAGFTITEKPSGYPNSTGYYYGST
-762 LYFDYWS
+762 Y
-769 SGNGNNKTKRYEL
+769 
-782 TEDLV
+782 
-787 ENANDN
+787 
-793 HVVTYQAY
+793 VV
-801 WTPTG
+801 
-806 KPASVE
+806 
-812 YWLQQADGSY
+812 DH
-822 TKSDTY
+822 
-828 SQSFIRTG
+828 
-836 ELFAKE
+836 
-842 LFGYTYL
+842 
-849 GLNQVPS
+849 
-856 GNYRPS
+856 
-862 QTTTNPYVYRFYYNR
+862 YRFYYTR
-877 NSYNI
+877 NIYSI
-882 DYYYGSKRLETKNVL
+882 DYYNGSNINTISSIPFEQN
-897 YEADINSPTYNYTP
+897 INSSTYNYTP

-951 WVAPTFNVT
+951 WVTPTFNVT

-973 QEVEKH
+973 QEVEKY
-979 KTATSVADPS
+979 KIATSVADPS
-989 RRYYNFDSWYT
+989 RQYYNFDGWYT

-1011 RPVTSDTTL
+1011 QPVTSDTKL

-1049 TVTSPALNYQQ
+1049 TVTGPALNYQQ

-1101 QVSYRVDYVLKDNPT
+1101 QVSYRVDYVLQDNPT

-1131 ISVKESAVTVD
+1131 ISIKESAVTVD
-1142 KGYLASQLGTTLE
+1142 KDYLAKQLDTTPE

-1186 YNTAHITVNY
+1186 YDTAHITVNY

-1234 SKDSNGDKNK
+1234 SEDSNGDKNK

-1265 YIEAVSKEKNYD
+1265 YIEAISKEKNYD
-1277 DIALENSG
+1277 GIALENSG

-1294 ELLETGDSLTEISF
+1294 DLLETDDSLTGISF
-1308 TGSQIDAGSSAV
+1308 IGSQIDAGSSAV
-1320 TPSIALVSSSTGKA
+1320 TPNIALVSSSTGKA

-1402 SATDAG
+1402 PATDAG

-1415 GKFTNRNANFEVTF
+1415 GKFTNSNANFEVTF
-1429 QVSDGRLLIKSRPV
+1429 QVSDGRLLIKPRPV

-1458 LTAQTVTASEP
+1458 LKAQTVTASEP

-1492 GPSDNTFTYTAMN
+1492 GSSDNTFTYTAMN
-1505 TATKLSN
+1505 AATKLSN

-1531 KTKTDWTAMTGGK
+1531 KTKMDWTALTGGK

-1628 ISSLENVK
+1628 ISNLENVK

-1682 YRQYQKHRERSDL
+1682 YRPYQKHRERSDL

>member
-55 NTKQSGSVDD
+55 NTEQSGSVDD

-100 LNADDKNYQVTA
+100 LIADDKNYQVTA

-119 LPKSVALEVNQ
+119 LPESVALEVNQ

-234 VDTSTSNDSILNS
+234 VDTSTSDDSILNS
-247 NGSSTGTD
+247 SSTGTD
-255 VDASVGSTTETET
+255 VDASVESTTETET

-319 TVTADTIVTSNLT
+319 TVTADTIVTSDLT
-332 VKAVFTK
+332 VKAVFTE
-339 ISIYTVTVNYYY
+339 ILIYTVTVNYYY

-385 VKREENSTLT
+385 VKREEDSTLT
-395 ADAIYYPQEA
+395 AEAIYYPQEA

-469 TVRSQVLSYDYATF
+469 TVSPQVLSYDYAIF

-562 TITLNSDKTLYAEW
+562 TITLDSDKTLYAEW

-583 TIKYY
+583 TINYY

-607 SASGE
+607 SASGK

-617 QADKAPA
+617 QADQAPA

-630 GYERESAHGMNA
+630 GYKRESAYGMNA

-652 TSVLKVYYSLIRY
+652 TSVLKVYYSLVRY
-665 TLVFNLN
+665 TFVFNLN
-672 NDSVSSVPSYIKGHN
+672 GTLLDVNSYQVGS
-687 YVRKITVPMTSGV
+687 TSG
-700 ISVNGKTY
+700 SMTVNGTSY
-708 TNSDYQIEDVVLG
+708 TSSQYRISNVVLG
-721 QDISDLW
+721 QDISSQW
-728 PSDTSSTSPE
+728 PTSVNSVTS
-738 VYDSQTIHS
+738 
-747 YTIGGWSSTTYYYNR
+747 GKTTYQFKGWYN
-762 LYFDYWS
+762 S
-769 SGNGNNKTKRYEL
+769 SDRIFYVTKRYE
-782 TEDLV
+782 
-787 ENANDN
+787 
-793 HVVTYQAY
+793 VTKDMIEKGMNTNNKKTFVAY
-801 WTPTG
+801 WQSGLSLYYVNYYLQDADNT
-806 KPASVE
+806 SV
-812 YWLQQADGSY
+812 Y
-822 TKSDTY
+822 TNSSY
-828 SQSFIRTG
+828 SQSLYRSNDS
-836 ELFAKE
+836 L
-842 LFGYTYL
+842 
-849 GLNQVPS
+849 S
-856 GNYRPS
+856 GKDIDGFTLR
-862 QTTTNPYVYRFYYNR
+862 TTTPARYYRSGYWNDNGHNTNNYYYRFYYDR
-877 NSYNI
+877 NTYSI
-882 DYYYGSKRLETKNVL
+882 DYYYNGSNINTISSIPFEQN
-897 YEADINSPTYNYTP
+897 INSSTYNYTP

-973 QEVEKH
+973 QEVEKY

-989 RRYYNFDSWYT
+989 RQYYNFDGWYT

-1011 RPVTSDTTL
+1011 QPVTSDITL

-1049 TVTSPALNYQQ
+1049 TVTSSALNYQQ
-1060 VVSESALAI
+1060 VISESALAI

-1101 QVSYRVDYVLKDNPT
+1101 QVSYRVDYVLQDNPT

-1131 ISVKESAVTVD
+1131 ISIKESAVTVD
-1142 KGYLASQLGTTLE
+1142 KDYLAKQLDTTPE

-1294 ELLETGDSLTEISF
+1294 DLLETGDSLTGISF

-1415 GKFTNRNANFEVTF
+1415 GKFTNSNANFEVTF
-1429 QVSDGRLLIKSRPV
+1429 QVSDGRLLIKPRPV

-1458 LTAQTVTASEP
+1458 LTARTVTASEP
-1469 TADTGF
+1469 TADKGF

-1492 GPSDNTFTYTAMN
+1492 GSSDNTFTYTAMN
-1505 TATKLSN
+1505 AATKLSN

-1531 KTKTDWTAMTGGK
+1531 KTKTDWTALTGGK

-1603 AVTESQA
+1603 AVTESQT

-1636 VLEGNSSYSTR
+1636 VLKGNSSYSTR

>member
-24 IAVIVFFV
+24 IAVIVVFV
-32 TIYALILPALTLDS
+32 TTYALILPALTLDS
-46 NAANQTPGI
+46 NAANQMPGI
-55 NTKQSGSVDD
+55 NTEQSGSVDG
-65 NTTSTSFSTENSDSQ
+65 NTTSTSLSTENSDSQ

-100 LNADDKNYQVTA
+100 LIADDKNYQVTA

-119 LPKSVALEVNQ
+119 LPESVALEVNQ
-130 VKPEEDTYQ
+130 VKPEDDTYQ

-204 TEVLDAEVAG
+204 TEILDAEVAG

-219 TTVTFNSDSFSDFAL
+219 TAVTFNSDSFSDFAL
-234 VDTSTSNDSILNS
+234 VDTSTSDDSILNS
-247 NGSSTGTD
+247 SSTGTD
-255 VDASVGSTTETET
+255 VDASVESTTETET
-268 TSQSYTVTFYNDD
+268 TSQSYTVTFYNED

-319 TVTADTIVTSNLT
+319 TVTADTIVTSDLT
-332 VKAVFTK
+332 VKAVFTE

-385 VKREENSTLT
+385 VKREEDSTLT

-405 VIELKSGDLAI
+405 VIELQLGDLAI

-469 TVRSQVLSYDYATF
+469 TVSPQVLSYDYAIF

-518 YIPYLTGL
+518 YIPYQTGL

-562 TITLNSDKTLYAEW
+562 TITLDSDKTLYAEW

-583 TIKYY
+583 TINYY

-593 NATRKTSYVYDSAV
+593 NATGTTSYVYDSAV
-607 SASGE
+607 SASGK
-612 VGATV
+612 VGTTV
-617 QADKAPA
+617 QADEAPA

-630 GYERESAHGMNA
+630 GYERESAYGMNA

-652 TSVLKVYYSLIRY
+652 TSVLKVYYSLVRY
-665 TLVFNLN
+665 TFVFNLN
-672 NDSVSSVPSYIKGHN
+672 GPY
-687 YVRKITVPMTSGV
+687 Y
-700 ISVNGKTY
+700 Y
-708 TNSDYQIEDVVLG
+708 TNGFSTGRISKNGSDYYNSNYTIQNVVLG
-721 QDISDLW
+721 QDISSQW
-728 PSDTSSTSPE
+728 PSGDDVTDTYNYYSF
-738 VYDSQTIHS
+738 V
-747 YTIGGWSSTTYYYNR
+747 GWSSNTTTVLFVTRRHEVTVDMILGADSSNRKTYTANWQTGLITKQVDYYLQSANDPNVYELSSKYSQFYNSQANTMLNPKNIAGFTITEKPSGYPNSTGYYY
-762 LYFDYWS
+762 YGSIY
-769 SGNGNNKTKRYEL
+769 
-782 TEDLV
+782 
-787 ENANDN
+787 
-793 HVVTYQAY
+793 VV
-801 WTPTG
+801 
-806 KPASVE
+806 
-812 YWLQQADGSY
+812 DH
-822 TKSDTY
+822 
-828 SQSFIRTG
+828 
-836 ELFAKE
+836 
-842 LFGYTYL
+842 
-849 GLNQVPS
+849 
-856 GNYRPS
+856 
-862 QTTTNPYVYRFYYNR
+862 YRFYYTR
-877 NSYNI
+877 NIYSI
-882 DYYYGSKRLETKNVL
+882 DYYYNGSNINTISSIPFEQN
-897 YEADINSPTYNYTP
+897 INSSTYNYTP

-973 QEVEKH
+973 QEVEKY
-979 KTATSVADPS
+979 KIATSVADPS
-989 RRYYNFDSWYT
+989 RQYYNFDGWYT

-1011 RPVTSDTTL
+1011 QPVTSDTKL

-1049 TVTSPALNYQQ
+1049 TVTGPALNYQQ

-1101 QVSYRVDYVLKDNPT
+1101 QVSYRVDYVLQDNPT

-1131 ISVKESAVTVD
+1131 ISIKESAVTVD
-1142 KGYLASQLGTTLE
+1142 KDYLAKQLDTTPE

-1186 YNTAHITVNY
+1186 YDTAHITVNY

-1234 SKDSNGDKNK
+1234 SEDSNGDKNK

-1265 YIEAVSKEKNYD
+1265 YIEAISKEKNYD
-1277 DIALENSG
+1277 GIALENSG

-1294 ELLETGDSLTEISF
+1294 DLLETDDSLTGISF
-1308 TGSQIDAGSSAV
+1308 IGSQIDAGSSAV
-1320 TPSIALVSSSTGKA
+1320 TPNIALVSSSTGKA

-1368 DGVAESISYDDLVIN
+1368 DGVAESISSDDLVIN

-1402 SATDAG
+1402 PATDAG

-1415 GKFTNRNANFEVTF
+1415 GKFTNSNANFEVTF
-1429 QVSDGRLLIKSRPV
+1429 QVSDGRLLIKPRPV

-1458 LTAQTVTASEP
+1458 LKAQTVTASEP

-1492 GPSDNTFTYTAMN
+1492 GSSDNTFTYTAMN
-1505 TATKLSN
+1505 AATKLSN

-1531 KTKTDWTAMTGGK
+1531 KTKTDWTALTGGK

-1628 ISSLENVK
+1628 ISNLENVK

-1682 YRQYQKHRERSDL
+1682 YRPYQKHRERSDL

>member
-24 IAVIVFFV
+24 IVVIVFFV
-32 TIYALILPALTLDS
+32 TTYALILPALTLDS

-55 NTKQSGSVDD
+55 NTEQSGSVDD
-65 NTTSTSFSTENSDSQ
+65 NTTSTSLSTENSDSQ
-80 AVSETNVSSQDEQL
+80 AVSETNVSSRDEQL

-100 LNADDKNYQVTA
+100 LIADDKNYQVTA

-119 LPKSVALEVNQ
+119 LPESVALEVNQ

-234 VDTSTSNDSILNS
+234 VDTSTSDDSILNS
-247 NGSSTGTD
+247 SSTGTD
-255 VDASVGSTTETET
+255 VDASVESTTETET

-298 PETPFKSGYRFDHWE
+298 PETPFKSGYHFDHWE

-319 TVTADTIVTSNLT
+319 TVTADTIVTSDLT
-332 VKAVFTK
+332 VKAVFTE
-339 ISIYTVTVNYYY
+339 ILIYTVTVNYYY

-385 VKREENSTLT
+385 VKREEDSTLT
-395 ADAIYYPQEA
+395 AEAIYYPQEA

-454 YTEIQSVTNHGVLGS
+454 YTEIQRVTNHGVLGS
-469 TVRSQVLSYDYATF
+469 TVSPQVLSYDYAIF

-496 QNLYV
+496 QDLYV

-518 YIPYLTGL
+518 YIPYQTGL

-557 AKTSG
+557 AKTSE
-562 TITLNSDKTLYAEW
+562 TITLDSDKTLYAEW

-583 TIKYY
+583 TINYY

-593 NATRKTSYVYDSAV
+593 GTGDPKYVYDSSV
-607 SASGE
+607 SASGQ
-612 VGATV
+612 VGTTV
-617 QADKAPA
+617 QASSAPG
-624 LTTVPT
+624 LSTVPT
-630 GYERESAHGMNA
+630 GYERENA
-642 NSNVTIAADG
+642 TNGENATSSVTIAADG
-652 TSVLKVYYSLIRY
+652 TSVLNVYYSLVRY
-665 TLVFNLN
+665 TLVFNTRGRTY
-672 NDSVSSVPSYIKGHN
+672 DSRGYATGDYITGRVVKNGTTYSTQYTVSN
-687 YVRKITVPMTSGV
+687 
-700 ISVNGKTY
+700 
-708 TNSDYQIEDVVLG
+708 VVLG
-721 QDISDLW
+721 EDISKRW
-728 PSDTSSTSPE
+728 PSGTSEVISPSSSYQFAGWVPASNPSGSTS
-738 VYDSQTIHS
+738 V
-747 YTIGGWSSTTYYYNR
+747 
-762 LYFDYWS
+762 
-769 SGNGNNKTKRYEL
+769 TKRDKLTTDIIANANSSNQIIYNAKWQAGLLEKDVNYYLQSADDENSYEL
-782 TEDLV
+782 SDL
-787 ENANDN
+787 
-793 HVVTYQAY
+793 
-801 WTPTG
+801 
-806 KPASVE
+806 
-812 YWLQQADGSY
+812 
-822 TKSDTY
+822 
-828 SQSFIRTG
+828 SQSFYSGYTSYLNPKAID
-836 ELFAKE
+836 
-842 LFGYTYL
+842 GYTYSYSNNE
-849 GLNQVPS
+849 GLYNYNYSTNQS
-856 GNYRPS
+856 YYRIY
-862 QTTTNPYVYRFYYNR
+862 NFYYTR
-877 NSYNI
+877 NKYQI
-882 DYYYGSKRLETKNVL
+882 DYYYKGNLIKTTGISIPFGRN
-897 YEADINSPTYNYTP
+897 INSSTYNYEP
-911 ERPSGIDA
+911 ERPSDIDA

-927 TDAGLTVPYT
+927 TDAGLTTPYT
-937 FDTMPSHNLVLYAK
+937 FDKMPANNVVLYAK
-951 WVAPTFNVT
+951 WVAPTYKVT

-973 QEVEKH
+973 QEVEKY

-989 RRYYNFDSWYT
+989 RQYYNFDGWYT

-1011 RPVTSDTTL
+1011 QPVTSDTTL

-1049 TVTSPALNYQQ
+1049 TVTSSALNYQQ
-1060 VVSESALAI
+1060 VISESALAI
-1069 TGYRP
+1069 TGYHP

-1142 KGYLASQLGTTLE
+1142 KGYLAKQLDTTPE

-1186 YNTAHITVNY
+1186 YDTAHITVNY

-1234 SKDSNGDKNK
+1234 SEDSNGDKNK

-1277 DIALENSG
+1277 GIALENSG

-1294 ELLETGDSLTEISF
+1294 ELLETDDSLTGISF

-1415 GKFTNRNANFEVTF
+1415 GKFTNSNANFEVTF
-1429 QVSDGRLLIKSRPV
+1429 QVSDGRLLIKPRPV

-1492 GPSDNTFTYTAMN
+1492 GSSDNTFTYTAMN
-1505 TATKLSN
+1505 AATKLSN

-1531 KTKTDWTAMTGGK
+1531 KTKTDWTALTGGK

-1556 SIDGVS
+1556 SIDGIS

>member
-24 IAVIVFFV
+24 IAVIVVFV
-32 TIYALILPALTLDS
+32 TTYALILPALTLDS

-130 VKPEEDTYQ
+130 VKPEDDTYQ

-234 VDTSTSNDSILNS
+234 VDTSTSDDSILNS
-247 NGSSTGTD
+247 NSSSTGTD

-319 TVTADTIVTSNLT
+319 TVTADTIVTSDLT

-385 VKREENSTLT
+385 VKREEDSTLT

-440 YTVHYMLKNLTGDD
+440 YTVHYMLKNLTDDD

-469 TVRSQVLSYDYATF
+469 TVRPQVLSYDYAIF

-562 TITLNSDKTLYAEW
+562 TITLDSDKTLYAEW

-583 TIKYY
+583 TINYY

-607 SASGE
+607 SASGK
-612 VGATV
+612 VGTTV
-617 QADKAPA
+617 QADQAPA

-630 GYERESAHGMNA
+630 GYKRESAYGMNA

-652 TSVLKVYYSLIRY
+652 TSVLKVYYSLVRY
-665 TLVFNLN
+665 TFVFNLN
-672 NDSVSSVPSYIKGHN
+672 GTLLDVNSNQVGS
-687 YVRKITVPMTSGV
+687 TSG
-700 ISVNGKTY
+700 SMTVNGTSY
-708 TNSDYQIEDVVLG
+708 TSSQYRISNVVLG
-721 QDISDLW
+721 QDISSQW
-728 PSDTSSTSPE
+728 PTSVNSVTS
-738 VYDSQTIHS
+738 
-747 YTIGGWSSTTYYYNR
+747 WRTTYQFKGWYNSSDGIYYV
-762 LYFDYWS
+762 
-769 SGNGNNKTKRYEL
+769 TKRYE
-782 TEDLV
+782 
-787 ENANDN
+787 
-793 HVVTYQAY
+793 VTKDMIEKGMNTNNEKTFVAY
-801 WTPTG
+801 WQSGLSLYYVNYYLQDAHNT
-806 KPASVE
+806 SV
-812 YWLQQADGSY
+812 Y
-822 TKSDTY
+822 TNSSY
-828 SQSFIRTG
+828 SQS
-836 ELFAKE
+836 L
-842 LFGYTYL
+842 YL
-849 GLNQVPS
+849 SNGSLR
-856 GNYRPS
+856 GKDIDGFTLR
-862 QTTTNPYVYRFYYNR
+862 TTTPKGYYNSGYQDDNGYNTNNYYYRFYYDR
-877 NSYNI
+877 NTYSI
-882 DYYYGSKRLETKNVL
+882 DYYYNGSNINTISSIPFEQN
-897 YEADINSPTYNYTP
+897 INSSTYNYTP

-973 QEVEKH
+973 QEVKKY

-989 RRYYNFDSWYT
+989 RQYYNFDGWYT

-1011 RPVTSDTTL
+1011 QPVTSDTTL

-1131 ISVKESAVTVD
+1131 ILVKESAVTVD

-1277 DIALENSG
+1277 GIALENSG

-1294 ELLETGDSLTEISF
+1294 ELLETDDSLTGISF

-1415 GKFTNRNANFEVTF
+1415 GKFTNSNANFEVTF
-1429 QVSDGRLLIKSRPV
+1429 QVSDGRLLIKPRPV

-1458 LTAQTVTASEP
+1458 LTARTVTASEP
-1469 TADTGF
+1469 TADKGF

-1492 GPSDNTFTYTAMN
+1492 GSSDNTFTYTAMN

-1531 KTKTDWTAMTGGK
+1531 KTKTDWTALTGGK

>member
-12 QFKAKYKKVIGA
+12 QFKAKYKKIIGA
-24 IAVIVFFV
+24 IAVIVVFV
-32 TIYALILPALTLDS
+32 TTYALILPALTLDS

-55 NTKQSGSVDD
+55 NTEQSGSVDD
-65 NTTSTSFSTENSDSQ
+65 NTTGTSLSTENSDSQ

-100 LNADDKNYQVTA
+100 LIADDKNYQVTA

-119 LPKSVALEVNQ
+119 LPESVALEVNQ
-130 VKPEEDTYQ
+130 VKPEDDTYQ

-181 TQKDNFEAN
+181 TQKDSFEAN

-234 VDTSTSNDSILNS
+234 VDTSTSDDSILNS

-255 VDASVGSTTETET
+255 VDASVESTTETDT

-319 TVTADTIVTSNLT
+319 TVTADTIVTSDLT
-332 VKAVFTK
+332 VKAVFTE

-385 VKREENSTLT
+385 VKREEDSTLT

-440 YTVHYMLKNLTGDD
+440 YTVHYMLKNLTDDD

-469 TVRSQVLSYDYATF
+469 TVSPQVLSYDYAIF

-518 YIPYLTGL
+518 YIPYQTGL

-562 TITLNSDKTLYAEW
+562 TITLDSDKTLYAEW

-583 TIKYY
+583 TINYY

-593 NATRKTSYVYDSAV
+593 NATGTTSYVYDSAV
-607 SASGE
+607 SASGK
-612 VGATV
+612 VGTTV
-617 QADKAPA
+617 QADEAPA

-630 GYERESAHGMNA
+630 GYERESAYGMNA

-652 TSVLKVYYSLIRY
+652 TSVLKVYYSLVRY
-665 TLVFNLN
+665 TFVFNLN
-672 NDSVSSVPSYIKGHN
+672 GPY
-687 YVRKITVPMTSGV
+687 Y
-700 ISVNGKTY
+700 Y
-708 TNSDYQIEDVVLG
+708 TNGFSTGRISKNGSDYYNSNYTIQNVVLG
-721 QDISDLW
+721 QDISSQW
-728 PSDTSSTSPE
+728 PSGDDVTDTYNYYSF
-738 VYDSQTIHS
+738 V
-747 YTIGGWSSTTYYYNR
+747 GWSSNTTTVLFVTRRHEVTEDMILGADSSNRKTYTANWQTGLITKQVDYYLQSANDPNVYELSSKYSQFYNSQANTMLNPKNIAGFTITETPSGYSNSTGYYYGST
-762 LYFDYWS
+762 Y
-769 SGNGNNKTKRYEL
+769 
-782 TEDLV
+782 
-787 ENANDN
+787 
-793 HVVTYQAY
+793 VV
-801 WTPTG
+801 
-806 KPASVE
+806 
-812 YWLQQADGSY
+812 DH
-822 TKSDTY
+822 
-828 SQSFIRTG
+828 
-836 ELFAKE
+836 
-842 LFGYTYL
+842 
-849 GLNQVPS
+849 
-856 GNYRPS
+856 
-862 QTTTNPYVYRFYYNR
+862 YRFYYTR
-877 NSYNI
+877 NTYSI
-882 DYYYGSKRLETKNVL
+882 DYYYNGSNINTISSIPFEQN
-897 YEADINSPTYNYTP
+897 INSSTYNYTP

-973 QEVEKH
+973 QEVEKY

-989 RRYYNFDSWYT
+989 RQYYNFDGWYT

-1011 RPVTSDTTL
+1011 QPVTSDTTL

-1049 TVTSPALNYQQ
+1049 TVTSPALDYQQ

-1088 NNIITFYYTKKSA
+1088 KNIITFYYTKKSA

-1142 KGYLASQLGTTLE
+1142 KGYLASQLDMTPE

-1186 YNTAHITVNY
+1186 YDTAHITVNY
-1196 LDMDGNPIVGQEPL
+1196 LDMDGNPIVGQAPL

-1234 SKDSNGDKNK
+1234 SEDSNGDKNK

-1277 DIALENSG
+1277 GIALENSG

-1294 ELLETGDSLTEISF
+1294 ELLETDDSLTGISF

-1368 DGVAESISYDDLVIN
+1368 DGVAESISYDDLIIN

-1415 GKFTNRNANFEVTF
+1415 GKFTNSNANFEVTF
-1429 QVSDGRLLIKSRPV
+1429 QVSDGRLLIKPRPV

-1492 GPSDNTFTYTAMN
+1492 GSSDNTFTYTAMN
-1505 TATKLSN
+1505 AATKLSN

-1531 KTKTDWTAMTGGK
+1531 KTKTDWTALTGGK

-1628 ISSLENVK
+1628 ISNLENVK

>member
-24 IAVIVFFV
+24 IAVIVVFV
-32 TIYALILPALTLDS
+32 TTYALILPALTLDS

-55 NTKQSGSVDD
+55 NTEQSGSVDD
-65 NTTSTSFSTENSDSQ
+65 NTTSTSLSTENSDSQ

-100 LNADDKNYQVTA
+100 LIADDKNYQVTA

-119 LPKSVALEVNQ
+119 LPESVALEVNQ
-130 VKPEEDTYQ
+130 VKPEDDTYQ

-181 TQKDNFEAN
+181 TQKDSFEAN

-234 VDTSTSNDSILNS
+234 VDTSTSDDSILNS

-255 VDASVGSTTETET
+255 VDASVESTTET

-319 TVTADTIVTSNLT
+319 TVTADTIVTSDLT
-332 VKAVFTK
+332 VKAVFTE

-385 VKREENSTLT
+385 VKREEDSTLT

-427 VTINLQYVPYTAE
+427 VTIYLQYVPYTAE
-440 YTVHYMLKNLTGDD
+440 YTVHYMLKNLTDGD

-469 TVRSQVLSYDYATF
+469 TVSPQVLSYDYAIF

-496 QNLYV
+496 QDLYV

-518 YIPYLTGL
+518 YIPYQTGL

-562 TITLNSDKTLYAEW
+562 TITLDSDKTLYAEW

-583 TIKYY
+583 TINYY

-593 NATRKTSYVYDSAV
+593 GTGDPKYVYDSSV
-607 SASGE
+607 SASGQ
-612 VGATV
+612 VGTTV
-617 QADKAPA
+617 QASSAPG
-624 LTTVPT
+624 LSTVPT
-630 GYERESAHGMNA
+630 GYERENA
-642 NSNVTIAADG
+642 TNGENATSSVTIAADG
-652 TSVLKVYYSLIRY
+652 TSVLNVYYSLVRY
-665 TLVFNLN
+665 TLVFNTIGRTY
-672 NDSVSSVPSYIKGHN
+672 DSRGHETDYITGRVVKNGMTYSTQYTVSN
-687 YVRKITVPMTSGV
+687 
-700 ISVNGKTY
+700 
-708 TNSDYQIEDVVLG
+708 VVLG
-721 QDISDLW
+721 EDISKRW
-728 PSDTSSTSPE
+728 PSGTSEVISP
-738 VYDSQTIHS
+738 SSS
-747 YTIGGWSSTTYYYNR
+747 YQFAGWVLASNP
-762 LYFDYWS
+762 
-769 SGNGNNKTKRYEL
+769 SGSASVTKRDKLTTDIIANANSSNQIIYNAKWQAGLLEKDVNYYLQSADDENSYEL
-782 TEDLV
+782 SDL
-787 ENANDN
+787 
-793 HVVTYQAY
+793 
-801 WTPTG
+801 
-806 KPASVE
+806 
-812 YWLQQADGSY
+812 
-822 TKSDTY
+822 
-828 SQSFIRTG
+828 SQSFYSGYTSYLNPKAID
-836 ELFAKE
+836 
-842 LFGYTYL
+842 GYTYSYSNNE
-849 GLNQVPS
+849 GLYNYNYSINQS
-856 GNYRPS
+856 YYLIYN
-862 QTTTNPYVYRFYYNR
+862 FYYTR
-877 NSYNI
+877 NKYQI
-882 DYYYGSKRLETKNVL
+882 DYYYKGNLIKTTGISIPFGRN
-897 YEADINSPTYNYTP
+897 INSSTYNYTP

-927 TDAGLTVPYT
+927 TDAGLTTPYT
-937 FDTMPSHNLVLYAK
+937 FDKMPANNVVLYAK
-951 WVAPTFNVT
+951 WVAPTYKVT
-960 FDLNGGDG
+960 FDLNGGDS
-968 VAPTT
+968 AAIET
-973 QEVEKH
+973 QTVEKY
-979 KTATSVADPS
+979 KLASSVADPTKA
-989 RRYYNFDSWYT
+989 YYNFDGWYT
-1000 AKEGGERYDWS
+1000 DDGTRYDWS
-1011 RPVTSDTTL
+1011 QPVTADITL
-1020 YAHWSLK
+1020 HARWSLK

-1049 TVTSPALNYQQ
+1049 TVTSPALDYQQ

-1074 DANSKSVVLDYDAD
+1074 DANSKSVALDYDAD

-1101 QVSYRVDYVLKDNPT
+1101 QVSYRVDYVLQDNPT

-1142 KGYLASQLGTTLE
+1142 KGYLSSQLGTMPE

-1186 YNTAHITVNY
+1186 YDTAHITVNY
-1196 LDMDGNPIVGQEPL
+1196 LDMDGNPIMGQEPL

-1234 SKDSNGDKNK
+1234 SEDSNGDKNK

-1277 DIALENSG
+1277 GIALENSG

-1294 ELLETGDSLTEISF
+1294 DLLETDDSLTGISF

-1355 TVIVNGQDKEKTY
+1355 TVIVNGQDREKTY

-1415 GKFTNRNANFEVTF
+1415 GKFTNSNANFEVTF
-1429 QVSDGRLLIKSRPV
+1429 QVSDGRLLIKPRPV

-1492 GPSDNTFTYTAMN
+1492 GSSDNTFTYTAMN
-1505 TATKLSN
+1505 AATKLSN

-1531 KTKTDWTAMTGGK
+1531 KTKTDWTALTGGK

-1562 DLTIT
+1562 DLTVT

-1581 RYRITETAA
+1581 RYRITEAAA

-1628 ISSLENVK
+1628 IYNLENVK

-1668 YVLVGLALMLVTLA
+1668 YVLVGLALMLVTLD

>member
-24 IAVIVFFV
+24 IAVIVVFV
-32 TIYALILPALTLDS
+32 TTYALILPALTLDS

-55 NTKQSGSVDD
+55 NTEQSGSVDD
-65 NTTSTSFSTENSDSQ
+65 NTTSTSLSTENSDSQ
-80 AVSETNVSSQDEQL
+80 AASETNVSSKDEQL

-100 LNADDKNYQVTA
+100 LIADDKNYQVTA

-119 LPKSVALEVNQ
+119 LPESVALEVNQ
-130 VKPEEDTYQ
+130 VKPEDDTYQ

-147 TLSLNTVANI
+147 TLPLNTVANI

-234 VDTSTSNDSILNS
+234 VDTSTSDDSILNS

-319 TVTADTIVTSNLT
+319 TVTADTIVTSDLT
-332 VKAVFTK
+332 VKAVFTE

-385 VKREENSTLT
+385 VKREDDSTLT
-395 ADAIYYPQEA
+395 TDAIYYPQES

-422 NIDGK
+422 NINGK

-469 TVRSQVLSYDYATF
+469 TVSPQVLSYDYATF

-562 TITLNSDKTLYAEW
+562 TITLDSDKTLYAEW

-607 SASGE
+607 SASGK
-612 VGATV
+612 VGTTV
-617 QADKAPA
+617 QADQAPA

-630 GYERESAHGMNA
+630 GYKRESAYGMNA

-652 TSVLKVYYSLIRY
+652 TSVLKVYYSLVRY
-665 TLVFNLN
+665 TFVFNLN
-672 NDSVSSVPSYIKGHN
+672 GPYYDTNGFSTG
-687 YVRKITVPMTSGV
+687 R
-700 ISVNGKTY
+700 ISKNG
-708 TNSDYQIEDVVLG
+708 SDYYNSNYTIQNVVLG
-721 QDISDLW
+721 QDISSQW
-728 PSDTSSTSPE
+728 PSGDDVTDTYNYYSF
-738 VYDSQTIHS
+738 V
-747 YTIGGWSSTTYYYNR
+747 GWSSNTTTVLFVTRRHEVTEDMILGADSSNRKTYTANWQKGLITKQVDYYLQSANDPNVYELSSKYSQFYNSQANTMLNPKNIAGFTITKTPSGYSNSTGYYYGST
-762 LYFDYWS
+762 Y
-769 SGNGNNKTKRYEL
+769 
-782 TEDLV
+782 
-787 ENANDN
+787 
-793 HVVTYQAY
+793 VV
-801 WTPTG
+801 
-806 KPASVE
+806 
-812 YWLQQADGSY
+812 DH
-822 TKSDTY
+822 
-828 SQSFIRTG
+828 
-836 ELFAKE
+836 
-842 LFGYTYL
+842 
-849 GLNQVPS
+849 
-856 GNYRPS
+856 
-862 QTTTNPYVYRFYYNR
+862 YRFYYTR
-877 NSYNI
+877 NTYSI
-882 DYYYGSKRLETKNVL
+882 DYYYNGSNINTISSIPFEQN
-897 YEADINSPTYNYTP
+897 INSSTYNYTP
-911 ERPSGIDA
+911 ERPSDIDA

-927 TDAGLTVPYT
+927 TDAGLTTPYT
-937 FDTMPSHNLVLYAK
+937 FDKMPANNVVLYAK
-951 WVAPTFNVT
+951 WVAPTYKVT

-973 QEVEKH
+973 QEVKKY

-989 RRYYNFDSWYT
+989 RQYYNFDGWYT

-1011 RPVTSDTTL
+1011 QPVTSDTTL

-1038 DNNNNQLAADK
+1038 DNNNNPLAADK

-1069 TGYRP
+1069 TGYHP

-1088 NNIITFYYTKKSA
+1088 SNIITFYYTKKSA

-1131 ISVKESAVTVD
+1131 ILVKESAVTVD

-1294 ELLETGDSLTEISF
+1294 DLLETGDSLTGISF

-1429 QVSDGRLLIKSRPV
+1429 QVSDGRLLIKPRPV

-1458 LTAQTVTASEP
+1458 LTARTVTASEP

-1590 PDGYVILDNSVYF
+1590 PDGYVILDNSVYL

-1668 YVLVGLALMLVTLA
+1668 YVLVGLSLMLVTLA

>member
-24 IAVIVFFV
+24 IVVIVFFV
-32 TIYALILPALTLDS
+32 TTYALILPALTLDS

-55 NTKQSGSVDD
+55 NTEQSGSVDD
-65 NTTSTSFSTENSDSQ
+65 NTTSTSLSTENSDSQ
-80 AVSETNVSSQDEQL
+80 AVSETNVSSRDEQL

-100 LNADDKNYQVTA
+100 LIADDKNYQVTA

-119 LPKSVALEVNQ
+119 LPESVALEVNQ
-130 VKPEEDTYQ
+130 VKSEDDTYQ

-147 TLSLNTVANI
+147 TLPLNTVANI

-234 VDTSTSNDSILNS
+234 VDTSTSDDSILNS

-319 TVTADTIVTSNLT
+319 TVTADTIVTSDLT
-332 VKAVFTK
+332 VKAVFTE

-385 VKREENSTLT
+385 VKREEDSTLT

-440 YTVHYMLKNLTGDD
+440 YTVHYMLKNLTDDD

-469 TVRSQVLSYDYATF
+469 TVSPQVLSYDYAIF

-562 TITLNSDKTLYAEW
+562 TITLDSDKTLYAEW

-583 TIKYY
+583 TINYY

-607 SASGE
+607 SASGK
-612 VGATV
+612 VGTTV
-617 QADKAPA
+617 QADQAPA

-630 GYERESAHGMNA
+630 GYKRESAYGMNA

-652 TSVLKVYYSLIRY
+652 TSVLKVYYSLVRY
-665 TLVFNLN
+665 TFVFNLN
-672 NDSVSSVPSYIKGHN
+672 GTLLDVNSYQVGS
-687 YVRKITVPMTSGV
+687 TSG
-700 ISVNGKTY
+700 SMTVNGTSY
-708 TNSDYQIEDVVLG
+708 TSSQYRISNVVLG
-721 QDISDLW
+721 QDISSQW
-728 PSDTSSTSPE
+728 PTSVNSVTS
-738 VYDSQTIHS
+738 
-747 YTIGGWSSTTYYYNR
+747 GKTTYQFKGWYNSSDRIYYV
-762 LYFDYWS
+762 
-769 SGNGNNKTKRYEL
+769 TKRYE
-782 TEDLV
+782 
-787 ENANDN
+787 
-793 HVVTYQAY
+793 VTKDMIEKGMNTNNEKTFVAY
-801 WTPTG
+801 WQSGLSLYYVNYYLQDAHNT
-806 KPASVE
+806 SV
-812 YWLQQADGSY
+812 Y
-822 TKSDTY
+822 TNSLY
-828 SQSFIRTG
+828 SQSFYRSNDS
-836 ELFAKE
+836 L
-842 LFGYTYL
+842 
-849 GLNQVPS
+849 S
-856 GNYRPS
+856 GKNIDGFTLR
-862 QTTTNPYVYRFYYNR
+862 TTTPAGYYSSGYGNDNGYNTNNYYYRFYYDR
-877 NSYNI
+877 NTYSI
-882 DYYYGSKRLETKNVL
+882 DYYYNGSNINTISRIPFEQN
-897 YEADINSPTYNYTP
+897 INSSTYNYTP

-973 QEVEKH
+973 QEVKKY

-989 RRYYNFDSWYT
+989 RQYYNFDGWYT

-1011 RPVTSDTTL
+1011 QPVTSDTTL

-1069 TGYRP
+1069 TGYHP
-1074 DANSKSVVLDYDAD
+1074 DANSKSVVLDYDAN

-1131 ISVKESAVTVD
+1131 ILVKESAVTVD

-1234 SKDSNGDKNK
+1234 SEDSNGDKNK

-1294 ELLETGDSLTEISF
+1294 DLLETGDSLTGISF

-1429 QVSDGRLLIKSRPV
+1429 QVSDGRLLIKPRPV

-1458 LTAQTVTASEP
+1458 LTARTVTASEP

>member
-24 IAVIVFFV
+24 IAVIVVFV
-32 TIYALILPALTLDS
+32 TTYALILPALTLDS

-55 NTKQSGSVDD
+55 NTEQSGSVDD
-65 NTTSTSFSTENSDSQ
+65 NTTSTSLSTENSDSQ

-100 LNADDKNYQVTA
+100 LIADDKNYQVTA

-119 LPKSVALEVNQ
+119 LPESVALEVNQ
-130 VKPEEDTYQ
+130 VKPEDDTYQ

-181 TQKDNFEAN
+181 TQKDSFEAN

-234 VDTSTSNDSILNS
+234 VDTSTSDDSILNS

-255 VDASVGSTTETET
+255 VDASVESTTET

-319 TVTADTIVTSNLT
+319 TVTADTIVTSDLT
-332 VKAVFTK
+332 VKAVFTE

-385 VKREENSTLT
+385 VKREEDSTLT

-427 VTINLQYVPYTAE
+427 VTIYLQYVPYTAE
-440 YTVHYMLKNLTGDD
+440 YTVHYMLKNLTDGD

-469 TVRSQVLSYDYATF
+469 TVSPQVLSYDYAIF

-496 QNLYV
+496 QDLYV

-518 YIPYLTGL
+518 YIPYQTGL

-562 TITLNSDKTLYAEW
+562 TITLDSDKTLYAEW

-583 TIKYY
+583 TINYY

-593 NATRKTSYVYDSAV
+593 GTGDPKYVYDSSV
-607 SASGE
+607 SASGQF
-612 VGATV
+612 GTTV
-617 QADKAPA
+617 QASSAPG
-624 LTTVPT
+624 LSTVPT
-630 GYERESAHGMNA
+630 GYERENA
-642 NSNVTIAADG
+642 TNGENATSSVTIAADG
-652 TSVLKVYYSLIRY
+652 TSVLNVYYSLVRY
-665 TLVFNLN
+665 TLVFNTIGRTY
-672 NDSVSSVPSYIKGHN
+672 DSRGHETDYITGRVVKNGMTYSTQYTVSN
-687 YVRKITVPMTSGV
+687 
-700 ISVNGKTY
+700 
-708 TNSDYQIEDVVLG
+708 VVLG
-721 QDISDLW
+721 EDISKRW
-728 PSDTSSTSPE
+728 PSGTSEVISP
-738 VYDSQTIHS
+738 SSS
-747 YTIGGWSSTTYYYNR
+747 YQFAGWVLASNP
-762 LYFDYWS
+762 
-769 SGNGNNKTKRYEL
+769 SGSASVTKRDKLTTDIIANANSSNQIIYNAKWQAGLLEKDVNYYLQSADDENSYEL
-782 TEDLV
+782 SDL
-787 ENANDN
+787 
-793 HVVTYQAY
+793 
-801 WTPTG
+801 
-806 KPASVE
+806 
-812 YWLQQADGSY
+812 
-822 TKSDTY
+822 
-828 SQSFIRTG
+828 SQSFYSGYTSYLNPKAID
-836 ELFAKE
+836 
-842 LFGYTYL
+842 GYTYSYSNNE
-849 GLNQVPS
+849 GLYNYNYSINQS
-856 GNYRPS
+856 YYLIYN
-862 QTTTNPYVYRFYYNR
+862 FYYTR
-877 NSYNI
+877 NKYQI
-882 DYYYGSKRLETKNVL
+882 DYYYKGNLIKTTGISIPFGRN
-897 YEADINSPTYNYTP
+897 INSSTYNYTP

-927 TDAGLTVPYT
+927 TDAGLTTPYT
-937 FDTMPSHNLVLYAK
+937 FDKMPANNVVLYAK
-951 WVAPTFNVT
+951 WVAPTYKVT
-960 FDLNGGDG
+960 FDLNGGDS
-968 VAPTT
+968 AAIET
-973 QEVEKH
+973 QTVEKY
-979 KTATSVADPS
+979 KLASSVADPTKA
-989 RRYYNFDSWYT
+989 YYNFDGWYT
-1000 AKEGGERYDWS
+1000 DDGTRYDWS
-1011 RPVTSDTTL
+1011 QPVTADITL
-1020 YAHWSLK
+1020 HARWSLK

-1049 TVTSPALNYQQ
+1049 TVTSPALDYQQ

-1074 DANSKSVVLDYDAD
+1074 DANSKSVALDYDAD

-1101 QVSYRVDYVLKDNPT
+1101 QVSYRVDYVLQDNPT

-1142 KGYLASQLGTTLE
+1142 KGYLSSQLGTMPE

-1186 YNTAHITVNY
+1186 YDTAHITVNY
-1196 LDMDGNPIVGQEPL
+1196 LDMDGNPIMGQEPL

-1234 SKDSNGDKNK
+1234 SEDSNGDKNK

-1277 DIALENSG
+1277 GIALENSG

-1294 ELLETGDSLTEISF
+1294 DLLETDDSLTGISF

-1355 TVIVNGQDKEKTY
+1355 TVIVNGQDREKTY

-1415 GKFTNRNANFEVTF
+1415 GKFTNSNANFEVTF
-1429 QVSDGRLLIKSRPV
+1429 QVSDGRLLIKPRPV

-1492 GPSDNTFTYTAMN
+1492 GSSDNTFTYTAMN
-1505 TATKLSN
+1505 AATKLSN

-1531 KTKTDWTAMTGGK
+1531 KTKTDWTALTGGK

-1562 DLTIT
+1562 DLTVT

-1581 RYRITETAA
+1581 RYRITEAAA

-1628 ISSLENVK
+1628 IYNLENVK

>member
-24 IAVIVFFV
+24 IAVIVVFV
-32 TIYALILPALTLDS
+32 TTYALILPALTLDS

-55 NTKQSGSVDD
+55 NTESSGSIDD
-65 NTTSTSFSTENSDSQ
+65 NTTSTSLSTENSDSQ

-100 LNADDKNYQVTA
+100 LIADDKNYQVIA

-119 LPKSVALEVNQ
+119 LPESVALEVNQ
-130 VKPEEDTYQ
+130 VKPEDDTYQ

-181 TQKDNFEAN
+181 TQKDSFEAN

-234 VDTSTSNDSILNS
+234 VDTSTSDDSILNS
-247 NGSSTGTD
+247 SSTGAE
-255 VDASVGSTTETET
+255 VDASVESTTETET

-319 TVTADTIVTSNLT
+319 TVTADTIVTSDLT
-332 VKAVFTK
+332 VKAVFTE
-339 ISIYTVTVNYYY
+339 ILIYTVTVNYYY

-385 VKREENSTLT
+385 VKREEDSTLT

-440 YTVHYMLKNLTGDD
+440 YTVHYMLKNLIGDD

-469 TVRSQVLSYDYATF
+469 TVSPQVLSYDYAIF

-496 QNLYV
+496 QDLYV

-506 SYTLSYNTNGGS
+506 SYTISYNTNGGS
-518 YIPYLTGL
+518 YISYQTGL

-562 TITLNSDKTLYAEW
+562 TITLDSDRTLYAEW

-583 TIKYY
+583 TINYY

-593 NATRKTSYVYDSAV
+593 NATGTTSYVYDSAV
-607 SASGE
+607 SASGK
-612 VGATV
+612 VGTTV
-617 QADKAPA
+617 QADETPA
-624 LTTVPT
+624 LTTVPI
-630 GYERESAHGMNA
+630 GYERESAYGMNA

-652 TSVLKVYYSLIRY
+652 TSVLKVYYSLVRY
-665 TLVFNLN
+665 TFVFNLN
-672 NDSVSSVPSYIKGHN
+672 GPYHSTPDYSTTFSTG
-687 YVRKITVPMTSGV
+687 KISK
-700 ISVNGKTY
+700 NG
-708 TNSDYQIEDVVLG
+708 SDYYNSNYTIQNVVLG
-721 QDISDLW
+721 QDISSQW
-728 PSDTSSTSPE
+728 PSGDDVTDTYNYYSFA
-738 VYDSQTIHS
+738 
-747 YTIGGWSSTTYYYNR
+747 GWSSDTTIGLFVTR
-762 LYFDYWS
+762 
-769 SGNGNNKTKRYEL
+769 RYEV
-782 TEDLV
+782 TEDMILRADSSNRKTYTANWRTGLITKQV
-787 ENANDN
+787 DYYLQSANDPN
-793 HVVTYQAY
+793 VYELSS
-801 WTPTG
+801 
-806 KPASVE
+806 K
-812 YWLQQADGSY
+812 
-822 TKSDTY
+822 Y
-828 SQSFIRTG
+828 SQFYNNQANT
-836 ELFAKE
+836 K
-842 LFGYTYL
+842 
-849 GLNQVPS
+849 LNPKNIAGFTITETPS
-856 GNYRPS
+856 GYSNSTGYDYES
-862 QTTTNPYVYRFYYNR
+862 TYVVDHYRFYYTR
-877 NSYNI
+877 NTYSI
-882 DYYYGSKRLETKNVL
+882 DYYYNGSNINTISSIPFEQN
-897 YEADINSPTYNYTP
+897 INSSTYNYTP

-960 FDLNGGDG
+960 FDLNGSDG

-973 QEVEKH
+973 QEVEKY

-989 RRYYNFDSWYT
+989 RQYYNFDGWYT

-1011 RPVTSDTTL
+1011 QPVTSDTTL

-1049 TVTSPALNYQQ
+1049 TVTGPALNYQQ

-1101 QVSYRVDYVLKDNPT
+1101 QVSYRVDYVLQDNPT

-1131 ISVKESAVTVD
+1131 ISIKESAVTVD
-1142 KGYLASQLGTTLE
+1142 KDYLAKQLDTTPE

-1186 YNTAHITVNY
+1186 YDTAHITVNY

-1234 SKDSNGDKNK
+1234 SEDSNGDKNK

-1265 YIEAVSKEKNYD
+1265 YIEAISKKKNYD
-1277 DIALENSG
+1277 GIALENSG

-1294 ELLETGDSLTEISF
+1294 DLLETDDSLTGISF
-1308 TGSQIDAGSSAV
+1308 IGSQIDAGSSAV
-1320 TPSIALVSSSTGKA
+1320 TPNIALVSSSTGKA

-1402 SATDAG
+1402 PATDAG

-1415 GKFTNRNANFEVTF
+1415 GKFTNSNANFEVTF
-1429 QVSDGRLLIKSRPV
+1429 QVSDGRLLIKPRPV

-1458 LTAQTVTASEP
+1458 LKAQTVTASEP

-1492 GPSDNTFTYTAMN
+1492 GSSDNIFTYTAMN
-1505 TATKLSN
+1505 AATKLSN

-1531 KTKTDWTAMTGGK
+1531 QTKTDWTALTGGK

-1567 STDGVTIPVGLNTG
+1567 STNGVTIPVGLNTG

-1628 ISSLENVK
+1628 ISNLENVK
-1636 VLEGNSSYSTR
+1636 ILEGNSSYSTR

-1682 YRQYQKHRERSDL
+1682 YRQYQKHRERSNL

>member
-1 MKKFF
+1 MFM
-6 RREYLA
+6 
-12 QFKAKYKKVIGA
+12 
-24 IAVIVFFV
+24 IVL
-32 TIYALILPALTLDS
+32 Y
-46 NAANQTPGI
+46 
-55 NTKQSGSVDD
+55 
-65 NTTSTSFSTENSDSQ
+65 
-80 AVSETNVSSQDEQL
+80 QL
-94 VTTDTT
+94 V
-100 LNADDKNYQVTA
+100 
-112 DITAEAK
+112 E
-119 LPKSVALEVNQ
+119 
-130 VKPEEDTYQ
+130 
-139 SKLQKIQD
+139 
-147 TLSLNTVANI
+147 
-157 RLYDIAFMQG
+157 RL
-167 DAEVEPSA
+167 
-175 SVKVTI
+175 
-181 TQKDNFEAN
+181 
-190 KDNLKVVHIKTDGS
+190 
-204 TEVLDAEVAG
+204 VL
-214 DGNQV
+214 
-219 TTVTFNSDSFSDFAL
+219 
-234 VDTSTSNDSILNS
+234 
-247 NGSSTGTD
+247 
-255 VDASVGSTTETET
+255 
-268 TSQSYTVTFYNDD
+268 
-281 SEITSTQIEA
+281 
-291 GTALTIL
+291 
-298 PETPFKSGYRFDHWE
+298 PFK
-313 NAETHE
+313 
-319 TVTADTIVTSNLT
+319 L
-332 VKAVFTK
+332 
-339 ISIYTVTVNYYY
+339 
-351 HNNSANQDVTFDKE
+351 
-365 IFQLEE
+365 
-371 RDTPY
+371 
-376 QITPPTSTE
+376 
-385 VKREENSTLT
+385 
-395 ADAIYYPQEA
+395 
-405 VIELKSGDLAI
+405 IE
-416 KDELDG
+416 
-422 NIDGK
+422 
-427 VTINLQYVPYTAE
+427 
-440 YTVHYMLKNLTGDD
+440 
-454 YTEIQSVTNHGVLGS
+454 
-469 TVRSQVLSYDYATF
+469 
-483 EKTEATKLTQSQG
+483 
-496 QNLYV
+496 
-501 YYTRN
+501 
-506 SYTLSYNTNGGS
+506 
-518 YIPYLTGL
+518 
-526 YESKVSLTDNV
+526 
-537 PTKTGYT
+537 
-544 FVGWHEKEDLSDT
+544 
-557 AKTSG
+557 
-562 TITLNSDKTLYAEW
+562 
-576 KANTVNY
+576 
-583 TIKYY
+583 
-588 KEVYN
+588 
-593 NATRKTSYVYDSAV
+593 
-607 SASGE
+607 
-612 VGATV
+612 
-617 QADKAPA
+617 APA

-630 GYERESAHGMNA
+630 GYERESAYGMNT

-652 TSVLKVYYSLIRY
+652 TSVLKVYYSLVRY
-665 TLVFNLN
+665 TFVFNLN
-672 NDSVSSVPSYIKGHN
+672 GPY
-687 YVRKITVPMTSGV
+687 Y
-700 ISVNGKTY
+700 Y
-708 TNSDYQIEDVVLG
+708 TNGFSTGRISKNGSDYYNSNYTIQNVVLG
-721 QDISDLW
+721 QDISSQW
-728 PSDTSSTSPE
+728 PSGDDVTDTYNYYSF
-738 VYDSQTIHS
+738 V
-747 YTIGGWSSTTYYYNR
+747 GWSSNTTTVLFVTRRHEVTEDMILGADSSNRKTYTANWQTGLITKQVDYYLQSANDPNVYELSSKYSQFYNSQANTMLNPKNIAGFTITETPSGYSNSTGYYYGST
-762 LYFDYWS
+762 Y
-769 SGNGNNKTKRYEL
+769 
-782 TEDLV
+782 
-787 ENANDN
+787 
-793 HVVTYQAY
+793 VV
-801 WTPTG
+801 
-806 KPASVE
+806 
-812 YWLQQADGSY
+812 DH
-822 TKSDTY
+822 
-828 SQSFIRTG
+828 
-836 ELFAKE
+836 
-842 LFGYTYL
+842 
-849 GLNQVPS
+849 
-856 GNYRPS
+856 
-862 QTTTNPYVYRFYYNR
+862 YRFYYTR
-877 NSYNI
+877 NTYSI
-882 DYYYGSKRLETKNVL
+882 DYYYNGSNINTISSIPFEQN
-897 YEADINSPTYNYTP
+897 INSSTYNYTP

-973 QEVEKH
+973 QEVEKY

-989 RRYYNFDSWYT
+989 RQYYNFDGWYT

-1011 RPVTSDTTL
+1011 QPVTSDTTL

-1101 QVSYRVDYVLKDNPT
+1101 QVSYRVDYVLQDNPT

-1142 KGYLASQLGTTLE
+1142 KGYLASQLGTTIE

-1186 YNTAHITVNY
+1186 YDTAHITVNY

-1234 SKDSNGDKNK
+1234 SEDSNGDKNK

-1277 DIALENSG
+1277 GIALENSG

-1294 ELLETGDSLTEISF
+1294 DLLETDDSLTGISF

-1415 GKFTNRNANFEVTF
+1415 GKFTNSNANFEVTF
-1429 QVSDGRLLIKSRPV
+1429 QVSDGRLLIKPRPV

-1469 TADTGF
+1469 TADIGF

-1492 GPSDNTFTYTAMN
+1492 GSSDNTFTYTAMN

-1531 KTKTDWTAMTGGK
+1531 KTKTDWTALTGGK

>member
-24 IAVIVFFV
+24 IAVIVVFV
-32 TIYALILPALTLDS
+32 TTYALILPALTLDS
-46 NAANQTPGI
+46 NAANQMPGI
-55 NTKQSGSVDD
+55 NTEQSGSVDG
-65 NTTSTSFSTENSDSQ
+65 NTTSTSLSTENSDSQ

-100 LNADDKNYQVTA
+100 LIADDKNYQVTA

-119 LPKSVALEVNQ
+119 LPESVALEVNQ
-130 VKPEEDTYQ
+130 VKPEDDTYQ

-204 TEVLDAEVAG
+204 TEILDAEVAG

-219 TTVTFNSDSFSDFAL
+219 TAVTFNSDSFSDFAL
-234 VDTSTSNDSILNS
+234 VDTSTSDDSILNS
-247 NGSSTGTD
+247 SSTGTD
-255 VDASVGSTTETET
+255 VDASVESTTETET
-268 TSQSYTVTFYNDD
+268 TSQSYTVTFYNED

-319 TVTADTIVTSNLT
+319 TVTADTIVTSDLT
-332 VKAVFTK
+332 VKAVFTE

-385 VKREENSTLT
+385 VKREEDSTLT

-405 VIELKSGDLAI
+405 VIELQLGDLAI

-469 TVRSQVLSYDYATF
+469 TVSPQVLSYDYAIF

-518 YIPYLTGL
+518 YIPYQTGL

-562 TITLNSDKTLYAEW
+562 TITLDSDKTLYAEW

-583 TIKYY
+583 TINYY

-593 NATRKTSYVYDSAV
+593 NATGTTSYVYDSAV
-607 SASGE
+607 SASGK
-612 VGATV
+612 VGTTV
-617 QADKAPA
+617 QADEAPA

-630 GYERESAHGMNA
+630 GYERESAYGMNA

-652 TSVLKVYYSLIRY
+652 TSVLKVYYSLVRY
-665 TLVFNLN
+665 TFVFNLN
-672 NDSVSSVPSYIKGHN
+672 GPY
-687 YVRKITVPMTSGV
+687 Y
-700 ISVNGKTY
+700 Y
-708 TNSDYQIEDVVLG
+708 TNGFSTGRISKNGSDYYNSNYTIQNVVLG
-721 QDISDLW
+721 QDISSQW
-728 PSDTSSTSPE
+728 PSGDDVTDTYNYYSF
-738 VYDSQTIHS
+738 V
-747 YTIGGWSSTTYYYNR
+747 GWSSNTTTVLFVTRRHEVTVDMILGADSSNRKTYTANWQTGLITKQVDYYLQSANDPNVYELSSKYSQFYNSQANTMLNPKNIAGFTITEKPSGYPNSTGYYY
-762 LYFDYWS
+762 YGSIY
-769 SGNGNNKTKRYEL
+769 
-782 TEDLV
+782 
-787 ENANDN
+787 
-793 HVVTYQAY
+793 VV
-801 WTPTG
+801 
-806 KPASVE
+806 
-812 YWLQQADGSY
+812 DH
-822 TKSDTY
+822 
-828 SQSFIRTG
+828 
-836 ELFAKE
+836 
-842 LFGYTYL
+842 
-849 GLNQVPS
+849 
-856 GNYRPS
+856 
-862 QTTTNPYVYRFYYNR
+862 YRFYYTR
-877 NSYNI
+877 NIYSI
-882 DYYYGSKRLETKNVL
+882 DYYYNGSNINTISSIPFEQN
-897 YEADINSPTYNYTP
+897 INSSTYKYTP

-973 QEVEKH
+973 QEVEKY
-979 KTATSVADPS
+979 KIATSVADPS
-989 RRYYNFDSWYT
+989 RQYYNFDGWYT

-1011 RPVTSDTTL
+1011 QPVTSDTKL

-1049 TVTSPALNYQQ
+1049 TVTGPALNYQQ

-1101 QVSYRVDYVLKDNPT
+1101 QVSYRVDYVLQDNPT

-1131 ISVKESAVTVD
+1131 ISIKESAVTVD
-1142 KGYLASQLGTTLE
+1142 KDYLAKQLDTTPE

-1186 YNTAHITVNY
+1186 YDTAHITVNY

-1234 SKDSNGDKNK
+1234 SEDSNGDKNK

-1265 YIEAVSKEKNYD
+1265 YIEAISKEKNYD
-1277 DIALENSG
+1277 GIALENSG

-1294 ELLETGDSLTEISF
+1294 DLLETDDSLTGISF
-1308 TGSQIDAGSSAV
+1308 IGSQIDAGSSAV
-1320 TPSIALVSSSTGKA
+1320 TPNIALVSSSTGKA

-1402 SATDAG
+1402 PATDAG

-1415 GKFTNRNANFEVTF
+1415 GKFTNSNANFEVTF
-1429 QVSDGRLLIKSRPV
+1429 QVSDGRLLIKPRPV

-1458 LTAQTVTASEP
+1458 LKAQTVTASEP

-1492 GPSDNTFTYTAMN
+1492 GSSDNTFTYTAMN
-1505 TATKLSN
+1505 AATKLSN

-1531 KTKTDWTAMTGGK
+1531 KTKTDWTALTGGK

-1628 ISSLENVK
+1628 ISNLENVK

-1682 YRQYQKHRERSDL
+1682 YRPYQKHRERSDL

>member
-24 IAVIVFFV
+24 IAVIVVFV
-32 TIYALILPALTLDS
+32 TTYALILPALTLDS

-55 NTKQSGSVDD
+55 NTEQSGSVDD
-65 NTTSTSFSTENSDSQ
+65 NTTSTSLSTENSDSQ

-100 LNADDKNYQVTA
+100 LIADDKNYQVTA

-119 LPKSVALEVNQ
+119 LPESVALEVNQ
-130 VKPEEDTYQ
+130 VKPEDDTYQ

-147 TLSLNTVANI
+147 TLPLNTVANI

-234 VDTSTSNDSILNS
+234 VDTSTSDDSILNS

-319 TVTADTIVTSNLT
+319 TVTADTIVTSDLT
-332 VKAVFTK
+332 VKAVFTE

-385 VKREENSTLT
+385 VKREEDSTLT

-440 YTVHYMLKNLTGDD
+440 YTVHYMLKNLTDDD

-469 TVRSQVLSYDYATF
+469 TVSPQVLSYDYAIF

-562 TITLNSDKTLYAEW
+562 TITLDSDKTLYAEW

-583 TIKYY
+583 TINYY

-607 SASGE
+607 SASGK
-612 VGATV
+612 VGTTV
-617 QADKAPA
+617 QADQAPA

-630 GYERESAHGMNA
+630 GYKRESAYGMNA

-652 TSVLKVYYSLIRY
+652 TSVLKVYYSLVRY
-665 TLVFNLN
+665 TFVFNLN
-672 NDSVSSVPSYIKGHN
+672 GTLLDVNSYQVGS
-687 YVRKITVPMTSGV
+687 TSG
-700 ISVNGKTY
+700 SMTVNGTSY
-708 TNSDYQIEDVVLG
+708 TSSQYRISNVVLG
-721 QDISDLW
+721 QDISSQW
-728 PSDTSSTSPE
+728 PTSVDSVTS
-738 VYDSQTIHS
+738 
-747 YTIGGWSSTTYYYNR
+747 GKTTYQFKGWYNSSDRIYYV
-762 LYFDYWS
+762 
-769 SGNGNNKTKRYEL
+769 TKRYE
-782 TEDLV
+782 
-787 ENANDN
+787 
-793 HVVTYQAY
+793 VTKDMIEKGMNTNNEKTFVAY
-801 WTPTG
+801 WQSGLSLYYVNYYLQDAHNT
-806 KPASVE
+806 SV
-812 YWLQQADGSY
+812 Y
-822 TKSDTY
+822 TNSLY
-828 SQSFIRTG
+828 SQSFYRSNDS
-836 ELFAKE
+836 L
-842 LFGYTYL
+842 
-849 GLNQVPS
+849 S
-856 GNYRPS
+856 GKNIDGFTLR
-862 QTTTNPYVYRFYYNR
+862 TTTPAGYYSSGYGNDNGYNTNNYYYRFYYDR
-877 NSYNI
+877 NTYSI
-882 DYYYGSKRLETKNVL
+882 DYYYNGSNINTISRIPFEQN
-897 YEADINSPTYNYTP
+897 INSSTYNYTP

-973 QEVEKH
+973 QEVKKY

-989 RRYYNFDSWYT
+989 RQYYNFDGWYT

-1011 RPVTSDTTL
+1011 QPVTSDTTL

-1069 TGYRP
+1069 TGYHP

-1131 ISVKESAVTVD
+1131 ILVKESAVTVD

-1294 ELLETGDSLTEISF
+1294 DLLETGDSLTGISF

-1429 QVSDGRLLIKSRPV
+1429 QVSDGRLLIKPRPV

-1458 LTAQTVTASEP
+1458 LTARTVTASEP

>member
-24 IAVIVFFV
+24 IAVIVVFV
-32 TIYALILPALTLDS
+32 TTYALILPALTLDS
-46 NAANQTPGI
+46 NAANQMPGI
-55 NTKQSGSVDD
+55 NTEQSGSVDG
-65 NTTSTSFSTENSDSQ
+65 NTTSTSLSTENSDSQ

-100 LNADDKNYQVTA
+100 LIADDKNYQVTA

-119 LPKSVALEVNQ
+119 LPESVALEVNQ
-130 VKPEEDTYQ
+130 VKPEDDTYQ

-204 TEVLDAEVAG
+204 TEILDAEVAG

-219 TTVTFNSDSFSDFAL
+219 TAVTFNSDSFSDFAL
-234 VDTSTSNDSILNS
+234 VDTSTSDDSILNS
-247 NGSSTGTD
+247 SSTGTD
-255 VDASVGSTTETET
+255 VDASVESTTETET
-268 TSQSYTVTFYNDD
+268 TSQSYTVTFYNED

-319 TVTADTIVTSNLT
+319 TVTADTIVTSDLT
-332 VKAVFTK
+332 VKAVFTE

-385 VKREENSTLT
+385 VKREEDSTLT

-405 VIELKSGDLAI
+405 VIELQLGDLAI

-469 TVRSQVLSYDYATF
+469 TVSPQVLSYDYAIF

-518 YIPYLTGL
+518 YIPYQTGL

-562 TITLNSDKTLYAEW
+562 TITLDSDKTLYAEW

-583 TIKYY
+583 TINYY

-593 NATRKTSYVYDSAV
+593 NATGTTSYVYDSAV
-607 SASGE
+607 SASGK
-612 VGATV
+612 VGTTV
-617 QADKAPA
+617 QADEAPA

-630 GYERESAHGMNA
+630 GYERESAYGMNA

-652 TSVLKVYYSLIRY
+652 TSVLKVYYSLVRY
-665 TLVFNLN
+665 TFVFNLN
-672 NDSVSSVPSYIKGHN
+672 GPY
-687 YVRKITVPMTSGV
+687 Y
-700 ISVNGKTY
+700 Y
-708 TNSDYQIEDVVLG
+708 TNGFSTGRISKNGSDYYNSNYTIQNVVLG
-721 QDISDLW
+721 QDISSQW
-728 PSDTSSTSPE
+728 PSGDDVTDTYNYYSF
-738 VYDSQTIHS
+738 V
-747 YTIGGWSSTTYYYNR
+747 GWSSNTTTVLFVTRRHEVTVDMILGADSSNRKTYTANWQTGLITKQVDYYLQSANDPNVYELSSKYSQFYNSQANTMLNPKNIAGFTITEKPSGYPNSTGYYYGST
-762 LYFDYWS
+762 Y
-769 SGNGNNKTKRYEL
+769 
-782 TEDLV
+782 
-787 ENANDN
+787 
-793 HVVTYQAY
+793 VV
-801 WTPTG
+801 
-806 KPASVE
+806 
-812 YWLQQADGSY
+812 DH
-822 TKSDTY
+822 
-828 SQSFIRTG
+828 
-836 ELFAKE
+836 
-842 LFGYTYL
+842 
-849 GLNQVPS
+849 
-856 GNYRPS
+856 
-862 QTTTNPYVYRFYYNR
+862 YRFYYTR
-877 NSYNI
+877 NIYSI
-882 DYYYGSKRLETKNVL
+882 DYYNGSNINTISSIPFEQN
-897 YEADINSPTYNYTP
+897 INSSTYNYTP

-973 QEVEKH
+973 QEVEKY
-979 KTATSVADPS
+979 KIATSVADPS
-989 RRYYNFDSWYT
+989 RQYYNFDGWYT

-1011 RPVTSDTTL
+1011 QPVTSDTKL

-1049 TVTSPALNYQQ
+1049 TVTGPALNYQQ

-1101 QVSYRVDYVLKDNPT
+1101 QVSYRVDYVLQDNPT

-1131 ISVKESAVTVD
+1131 ISIKESAVTVD
-1142 KGYLASQLGTTLE
+1142 KDYLAKQLDTTPE

-1186 YNTAHITVNY
+1186 YDTAHITVNY

-1234 SKDSNGDKNK
+1234 SEDSNGDKNK

-1265 YIEAVSKEKNYD
+1265 YIEAISKEKNYD
-1277 DIALENSG
+1277 GIALENSG

-1294 ELLETGDSLTEISF
+1294 DLLETDDSLTGISF
-1308 TGSQIDAGSSAV
+1308 IGSQIDAGSSAV
-1320 TPSIALVSSSTGKA
+1320 TPNIALVSSSTGKA

-1402 SATDAG
+1402 PATDAG

-1415 GKFTNRNANFEVTF
+1415 GKFTNSNANFEVTF
-1429 QVSDGRLLIKSRPV
+1429 QVSDGRLLIKPRPV

-1458 LTAQTVTASEP
+1458 LKAQTVTASEP
-1469 TADTGF
+1469 TTDTGF

-1492 GPSDNTFTYTAMN
+1492 GSSDNTFTYTAMN
-1505 TATKLSN
+1505 AATKLSN

-1531 KTKTDWTAMTGGK
+1531 KTKMDWTALTGGK

-1628 ISSLENVK
+1628 ISNLENVK

-1682 YRQYQKHRERSDL
+1682 YRPYQKHRERSDL

>member
-24 IAVIVFFV
+24 IAVIVVFV
-32 TIYALILPALTLDS
+32 TTYALILPALTLDS

-55 NTKQSGSVDD
+55 NTEQSGSVDD
-65 NTTSTSFSTENSDSQ
+65 NTTSTENSDSQ
-80 AVSETNVSSQDEQL
+80 AVSEMNVSSQDEQL

-100 LNADDKNYQVTA
+100 LIADDKNYQVTA

-119 LPKSVALEVNQ
+119 LPESVALEVNQ
-130 VKPEEDTYQ
+130 VKPEDDIYQ

-181 TQKDNFEAN
+181 TQKDSFEAN

-234 VDTSTSNDSILNS
+234 VDTSTSDDSILNS

-255 VDASVGSTTETET
+255 VDASVESTTETET

-319 TVTADTIVTSNLT
+319 TVTADTIVTSDLT
-332 VKAVFTK
+332 VKAVFTE

-385 VKREENSTLT
+385 VKREEDSTLT

-440 YTVHYMLKNLTGDD
+440 YTVYYMLKNLTGDD

-469 TVRSQVLSYDYATF
+469 TVSPQVLSYDYAIF

-496 QNLYV
+496 LNLYV

-518 YIPYLTGL
+518 YIPYQTGL

-562 TITLNSDKTLYAEW
+562 TITLDSDKTLYAEW

-583 TIKYY
+583 TINYY

-593 NATRKTSYVYDSAV
+593 NATGTTSYVYDSAV
-607 SASGE
+607 SASGK

-617 QADKAPA
+617 QADEAPD

-630 GYERESAHGMNA
+630 GYERESAYGMNA

-652 TSVLKVYYSLIRY
+652 TSVLKVYYSLVRY
-665 TLVFNLN
+665 TFVFNLN
-672 NDSVSSVPSYIKGHN
+672 GPY
-687 YVRKITVPMTSGV
+687 Y
-700 ISVNGKTY
+700 Y
-708 TNSDYQIEDVVLG
+708 TNGFSTGRISKNGSDYYNSNYTIQNVVLG
-721 QDISDLW
+721 QDISSQW
-728 PSDTSSTSPE
+728 PSGDDVTDTYNYYSF
-738 VYDSQTIHS
+738 V
-747 YTIGGWSSTTYYYNR
+747 GWSSNTTTVLFVTRRHEVTEDMILGADSSNRKTYTANWQTGLITKQVDYYLQSANDPNVYELSSKYSQFYNSQANTMLNPKNIAGFTITETPSGYSNSTGYYYGST
-762 LYFDYWS
+762 Y
-769 SGNGNNKTKRYEL
+769 
-782 TEDLV
+782 
-787 ENANDN
+787 
-793 HVVTYQAY
+793 VV
-801 WTPTG
+801 
-806 KPASVE
+806 
-812 YWLQQADGSY
+812 DH
-822 TKSDTY
+822 
-828 SQSFIRTG
+828 
-836 ELFAKE
+836 
-842 LFGYTYL
+842 
-849 GLNQVPS
+849 
-856 GNYRPS
+856 
-862 QTTTNPYVYRFYYNR
+862 YRFYYTR
-877 NSYNI
+877 NTYSI
-882 DYYYGSKRLETKNVL
+882 DYYYNGSNINTISSIPFEQN
-897 YEADINSPTYNYTP
+897 INSSTYNYTP

-973 QEVEKH
+973 QEVEKY

-989 RRYYNFDSWYT
+989 RQYYNFDGWYT

-1011 RPVTSDTTL
+1011 QPVTSDTTL

-1142 KGYLASQLGTTLE
+1142 KDYLAKQLDTTPE

-1186 YNTAHITVNY
+1186 YDTAHITVNY

-1234 SKDSNGDKNK
+1234 SEDSNGDKNK

-1277 DIALENSG
+1277 GIALENSG

-1294 ELLETGDSLTEISF
+1294 ELLETDDSLTGISF

-1415 GKFTNRNANFEVTF
+1415 GKFTNSNANFEVTF
-1429 QVSDGRLLIKSRPV
+1429 QVSDGRLLIKPRPV

-1492 GPSDNTFTYTAMN
+1492 GSSDNTFTYTAMN
-1505 TATKLSN
+1505 AATKLSN

-1531 KTKTDWTAMTGGK
+1531 KTKTDWTALTGGK

-1628 ISSLENVK
+1628 ISNLENVK

>member
-55 NTKQSGSVDD
+55 NTEQSGSVGD

-544 FVGWHEKEDLSDT
+544 FVGWHEKKDLSDT

-562 TITLNSDKTLYAEW
+562 TITLDSDKTLYAEW

-583 TIKYY
+583 TINYY

-607 SASGE
+607 SASGK
-612 VGATV
+612 VGTTV
-617 QADKAPA
+617 QAGEAPA
-624 LTTVPT
+624 LKTVPT
-630 GYERESAHGMNA
+630 GYKRESAYGMNA

-665 TLVFNLN
+665 TFVFNLN
-672 NDSVSSVPSYIKGHN
+672 GTLLNVNSYPVGS
-687 YVRKITVPMTSGV
+687 TSG
-700 ISVNGKTY
+700 SMTVNGTSY
-708 TNSDYQIEDVVLG
+708 TSSQYRISNVVLG
-721 QDISDLW
+721 QDISSQW
-728 PSDTSSTSPE
+728 PTSVNSVTSW
-738 VYDSQTIHS
+738 
-747 YTIGGWSSTTYYYNR
+747 GTTYQFKGWYN
-762 LYFDYWS
+762 S
-769 SGNGNNKTKRYEL
+769 SDGIFYVTKRYE
-782 TEDLV
+782 
-787 ENANDN
+787 
-793 HVVTYQAY
+793 VTKDMIEKGMNTNNEKTFVAY
-801 WTPTG
+801 WQSGLSLYYVNYYLQDADNT
-806 KPASVE
+806 SV
-812 YWLQQADGSY
+812 Y
-822 TKSDTY
+822 TNSSY
-828 SQSFIRTG
+828 SQSLYRS
-836 ELFAKE
+836 
-842 LFGYTYL
+842 
-849 GLNQVPS
+849 NDSVS
-856 GNYRPS
+856 GKDIDGFTLR
-862 QTTTNPYVYRFYYNR
+862 TTTPVGYYNSGYRNDNGYNTNNYYYRFYYDR
-877 NSYNI
+877 NTYSI
-882 DYYYGSKRLETKNVL
+882 DYYYNGSNINTISSIPFEQN
-897 YEADINSPTYNYTP
+897 INSSTYNYTP

-989 RRYYNFDSWYT
+989 RRYYNFDGWYT

-1027 PLTYTVRYLDA
+1027 PLTYTVRYLDS
-1038 DNNNNQLAADK
+1038 DNKNNQLAADK
-1049 TVTSPALNYQQ
+1049 TVTSPALNYKQ

-1069 TGYRP
+1069 TGYHP
-1074 DANSKSVVLDYDAD
+1074 DASSKSVELDYDAD
-1088 NNIITFYYTKKSA
+1088 HNIITFYYTKKSA

-1142 KGYLASQLGTTLE
+1142 KGYLAKQLDTTPE

-1173 SSDNNVITFYYVP
+1173 SSDKNVITFYYVP
-1186 YNTAHITVNY
+1186 YDTAHITVNY

-1220 TVTHKTISGYTYAQ
+1220 TVTHKTISGYTYAK
-1234 SKDSNGDKNK
+1234 SEDSNGDKNK

-1277 DIALENSG
+1277 GIALENSG

-1294 ELLETGDSLTEISF
+1294 ELLETGDSLTGISF

-1320 TPSIALVSSSTGKA
+1320 TPKIALVSSSTGKA

-1346 TLTVNKQPV
+1346 TLTVKP
-1355 TVIVNGQDKEKTY
+1355 
-1368 DGVAESISYDDLVIN
+1368 
-1383 DSSGLYKESDI
+1383 
-1394 RFTGDKTL
+1394 
-1402 SATDAG
+1402 
-1408 TYNLTLQ
+1408 
-1415 GKFTNRNANFEVTF
+1415 
-1429 QVSDGRLLIKSRPV
+1429 RPV

-1469 TADTGF
+1469 TTDTGF

-1492 GPSDNTFTYTAMN
+1492 SSSDNTFTYTAMN
-1505 TATKLSN
+1505 AATKLSN

-1531 KTKTDWTAMTGGK
+1531 KTKTDWTALTGGK

-1590 PDGYVILDNSVYF
+1590 PDGYVILDSSVYF

-1636 VLEGNSSYSTR
+1636 VLKGNSSYSTR

>member
-24 IAVIVFFV
+24 IAVIVVFV
-32 TIYALILPALTLDS
+32 TTYALILPALTLDS
-46 NAANQTPGI
+46 NAANQMPGI
-55 NTKQSGSVDD
+55 NTEQSGSVDG
-65 NTTSTSFSTENSDSQ
+65 NTTSTSLSTENSDSQ

-100 LNADDKNYQVTA
+100 LIADDKNYQVTA

-119 LPKSVALEVNQ
+119 LPESVALEVNQ
-130 VKPEEDTYQ
+130 VKPEDDTYQ

-204 TEVLDAEVAG
+204 TEILDAEVAG

-219 TTVTFNSDSFSDFAL
+219 TAVTFNSDSFSDFAL
-234 VDTSTSNDSILNS
+234 VDTSTSDDSILNS
-247 NGSSTGTD
+247 SSTGTD
-255 VDASVGSTTETET
+255 VDASVESTTETET
-268 TSQSYTVTFYNDD
+268 TSQSYTVTFYNED

-319 TVTADTIVTSNLT
+319 TVTADTIVTSDLT
-332 VKAVFTK
+332 VKAVFTE

-351 HNNSANQDVTFDKE
+351 HNNSANQDVTFDKK

-385 VKREENSTLT
+385 VKREEDSTLT

-405 VIELKSGDLAI
+405 VIELQLGDLAI

-469 TVRSQVLSYDYATF
+469 TVSPQVLSYDYAIF

-518 YIPYLTGL
+518 YIPYQTGL

-562 TITLNSDKTLYAEW
+562 TITLDSDKTLYAEW

-583 TIKYY
+583 TINYY

-593 NATRKTSYVYDSAV
+593 NATGTTSYVYDSAV
-607 SASGE
+607 SASGK
-612 VGATV
+612 VGTTV
-617 QADKAPA
+617 QADEAPA

-630 GYERESAHGMNA
+630 GYERESAYGMNA

-652 TSVLKVYYSLIRY
+652 TSVLKVYYSLVRY
-665 TLVFNLN
+665 TFVFNLN
-672 NDSVSSVPSYIKGHN
+672 GPY
-687 YVRKITVPMTSGV
+687 Y
-700 ISVNGKTY
+700 Y
-708 TNSDYQIEDVVLG
+708 TNGFSTGRISKNGSDYYNSNYTIQNVVLG
-721 QDISDLW
+721 QDISSQW
-728 PSDTSSTSPE
+728 PSGDDVTDTYNYYSF
-738 VYDSQTIHS
+738 V
-747 YTIGGWSSTTYYYNR
+747 GWSSNTTTVLFVTRRHEVTVDMILGADSSNRKTYTANWQTGLITKQVDYYLQSANDPNVYELSSKYSQFYNSQANTMLNPKNIAGFTITEKPSGYPNSTGYYY
-762 LYFDYWS
+762 YGSIY
-769 SGNGNNKTKRYEL
+769 
-782 TEDLV
+782 
-787 ENANDN
+787 
-793 HVVTYQAY
+793 VV
-801 WTPTG
+801 
-806 KPASVE
+806 
-812 YWLQQADGSY
+812 DH
-822 TKSDTY
+822 
-828 SQSFIRTG
+828 
-836 ELFAKE
+836 
-842 LFGYTYL
+842 
-849 GLNQVPS
+849 
-856 GNYRPS
+856 
-862 QTTTNPYVYRFYYNR
+862 YRFYYTR
-877 NSYNI
+877 NIYSI
-882 DYYYGSKRLETKNVL
+882 DYYYNGSNINTISSIPFEQN
-897 YEADINSPTYNYTP
+897 INSSTYNYTP

-973 QEVEKH
+973 QEVEKY
-979 KTATSVADPS
+979 KIATSVADPS
-989 RRYYNFDSWYT
+989 RQYYNFDGWYT

-1011 RPVTSDTTL
+1011 QPVTSDTKL

-1049 TVTSPALNYQQ
+1049 TVTGPALNYQQ

-1101 QVSYRVDYVLKDNPT
+1101 QVSYRVDYVLQDNPT

-1131 ISVKESAVTVD
+1131 ISIKESAVTVD
-1142 KGYLASQLGTTLE
+1142 KDYLAKQLDTTPE

-1186 YNTAHITVNY
+1186 YDTAHITVNY

-1234 SKDSNGDKNK
+1234 SEDSNGDKNK

-1265 YIEAVSKEKNYD
+1265 YIEAISKEKNYD
-1277 DIALENSG
+1277 GIALENSG

-1294 ELLETGDSLTEISF
+1294 DLLETDDSLTGISF
-1308 TGSQIDAGSSAV
+1308 IGSQIDAGSSAV
-1320 TPSIALVSSSTGKA
+1320 TPNIALVSSSTGKA

-1402 SATDAG
+1402 PATDAG

-1415 GKFTNRNANFEVTF
+1415 GKFTNSNANFEVTF
-1429 QVSDGRLLIKSRPV
+1429 QVSDGRLLIKPRPV

-1458 LTAQTVTASEP
+1458 LKAQTVTASEP

-1492 GPSDNTFTYTAMN
+1492 GSSDNTFTYTAMN
-1505 TATKLSN
+1505 AATKLSN

-1531 KTKTDWTAMTGGK
+1531 KTKTDWTALTGGK

-1628 ISSLENVK
+1628 ISNLENVK

-1682 YRQYQKHRERSDL
+1682 YRPYQKHRERSDL

>member
-24 IAVIVFFV
+24 IAVIVVFV
-32 TIYALILPALTLDS
+32 TTYALILPALTLDS

-55 NTKQSGSVDD
+55 NTEQSGSVDD
-65 NTTSTSFSTENSDSQ
+65 NTTSTSLSTENSDSQ

-100 LNADDKNYQVTA
+100 LIADDKNYQVTA

-119 LPKSVALEVNQ
+119 LPESVALEVNQ
-130 VKPEEDTYQ
+130 VKPEDDTYQ

-147 TLSLNTVANI
+147 TLPLNTVANI

-234 VDTSTSNDSILNS
+234 VDTSTSDDSILNS

-319 TVTADTIVTSNLT
+319 TVTADTIVTSDLT
-332 VKAVFTK
+332 VKAVFTE

-385 VKREENSTLT
+385 VKREEDSTLT

-440 YTVHYMLKNLTGDD
+440 YTVHYMLKNLTDDD

-469 TVRSQVLSYDYATF
+469 TVRPQVLSYDYAIF

-562 TITLNSDKTLYAEW
+562 TITLDSDKTLYAEW

-583 TIKYY
+583 TINYY

-607 SASGE
+607 SASGK
-612 VGATV
+612 VGTTV
-617 QADKAPA
+617 QADQAPA

-630 GYERESAHGMNA
+630 GYKRESAYGMNA

-652 TSVLKVYYSLIRY
+652 TSVLKVYYSLVRY
-665 TLVFNLN
+665 TFVFNLN
-672 NDSVSSVPSYIKGHN
+672 GTLLDVNSYQVG
-687 YVRKITVPMTSGV
+687 PTSG
-700 ISVNGKTY
+700 SMTVNGTSY
-708 TNSDYQIEDVVLG
+708 TSSQYRISNVVLG
-721 QDISDLW
+721 QDISSQW
-728 PSDTSSTSPE
+728 PTSVNSVTS
-738 VYDSQTIHS
+738 
-747 YTIGGWSSTTYYYNR
+747 GKTTYQFKGWYNSSDRIYYV
-762 LYFDYWS
+762 
-769 SGNGNNKTKRYEL
+769 TKRYEVTKDMIEKGMNTNNEKTFVAYWQSGL
-782 TEDLV
+782 ITKQVDYYLQS
-787 ENANDN
+787 ANDPN
-793 HVVTYQAY
+793 VYELSS
-801 WTPTG
+801 
-806 KPASVE
+806 K
-812 YWLQQADGSY
+812 
-822 TKSDTY
+822 Y
-828 SQSFIRTG
+828 SQFYNSP
-836 ELFAKE
+836 ANAV
-842 LFGYTYL
+842 
-849 GLNQVPS
+849 LNPKNIAGFTITETPS
-856 GNYRPS
+856 GYSNSTGYYYGS
-862 QTTTNPYVYRFYYNR
+862 TYVVDHYRFYYTR
-877 NSYNI
+877 NTYSI
-882 DYYYGSKRLETKNVL
+882 DYYYNGSNINTISRIPFEQN
-897 YEADINSPTYNYTP
+897 INSSTYNYTP
-911 ERPSGIDA
+911 ERPSGIDD

-973 QEVEKH
+973 QEVKKY

-989 RRYYNFDSWYT
+989 RQYYNFDGWYT

-1011 RPVTSDTTL
+1011 QPVTSDTTL

-1038 DNNNNQLAADK
+1038 DNNNNPLAADK

-1069 TGYRP
+1069 TGYHP

-1131 ISVKESAVTVD
+1131 ILVKESAVTVD

-1277 DIALENSG
+1277 GIALENSG

-1294 ELLETGDSLTEISF
+1294 DLLETGDSLTGISF

-1415 GKFTNRNANFEVTF
+1415 GKFTNSNANFEVTF
-1429 QVSDGRLLIKSRPV
+1429 QVSDGRLLIKPRPV

-1458 LTAQTVTASEP
+1458 LTARTVTASEP
-1469 TADTGF
+1469 TADKGF

-1492 GPSDNTFTYTAMN
+1492 GSSDNTFTYTAMN

-1531 KTKTDWTAMTGGK
+1531 KTKTDWTALTGGK

-1556 SIDGVS
+1556 SIDGIS

>member
-55 NTKQSGSVDD
+55 NTEQSGSVDD

-100 LNADDKNYQVTA
+100 LIADDKNYQVTA

-119 LPKSVALEVNQ
+119 LPESVALEVNQ

-385 VKREENSTLT
+385 VKREKDSILT

-440 YTVHYMLKNLTGDD
+440 YTVHYMLKNLTDND

-518 YIPYLTGL
+518 YIPYQTGL

-544 FVGWHEKEDLSDT
+544 FVGWHEKKDLSDT

-562 TITLNSDKTLYAEW
+562 TITLDSDKTLYAEW

-583 TIKYY
+583 TINYY

-607 SASGE
+607 SASGK
-612 VGATV
+612 VGTTV
-617 QADKAPA
+617 QAGEAPA
-624 LTTVPT
+624 LKTVPT
-630 GYERESAHGMNA
+630 GYKRESAYGMNA

-665 TLVFNLN
+665 TFVFNLN
-672 NDSVSSVPSYIKGHN
+672 GTLFDVNSYPVGS
-687 YVRKITVPMTSGV
+687 TSG
-700 ISVNGKTY
+700 SMTVNGTSY
-708 TNSDYQIEDVVLG
+708 TSSQYRISNVVLG
-721 QDISDLW
+721 QDISSQW
-728 PSDTSSTSPE
+728 PTSVNSVTS
-738 VYDSQTIHS
+738 
-747 YTIGGWSSTTYYYNR
+747 GRTTYQFKGWYN
-762 LYFDYWS
+762 S
-769 SGNGNNKTKRYEL
+769 SDRIFYVTKRYE
-782 TEDLV
+782 
-787 ENANDN
+787 
-793 HVVTYQAY
+793 VTKDMIEKGMNTNNEKTFVAY
-801 WTPTG
+801 WQSGLSLYYVNYYLQDADNT
-806 KPASVE
+806 SV
-812 YWLQQADGSY
+812 Y
-822 TKSDTY
+822 TNSSY
-828 SQSFIRTG
+828 SQSLYRSNDS
-836 ELFAKE
+836 L
-842 LFGYTYL
+842 
-849 GLNQVPS
+849 S
-856 GNYRPS
+856 GKDIDGFTLR
-862 QTTTNPYVYRFYYNR
+862 TTTPAGYYSSGYRNDNGDNTNNYYYRFYYDR
-877 NSYNI
+877 NTYSI
-882 DYYYGSKRLETKNVL
+882 DYYYNGSNINTISSIPFEQN
-897 YEADINSPTYNYTP
+897 INSSTYNYTP

-973 QEVEKH
+973 QKVEKH

-989 RRYYNFDSWYT
+989 RQYYNFDGWYT

-1011 RPVTSDTTL
+1011 QPVTSDTTL

-1069 TGYRP
+1069 TGYHP
-1074 DANSKSVVLDYDAD
+1074 DANSKSVVLGYDAD

-1142 KGYLASQLGTTLE
+1142 KGYLAKQLDTTPE

-1186 YNTAHITVNY
+1186 YDTAHITVNY

-1277 DIALENSG
+1277 GIALENSG

-1294 ELLETGDSLTEISF
+1294 DLLETGDSLTGISF

-1346 TLTVNKQPV
+1346 TLTVNKQSV

-1383 DSSGLYKESDI
+1383 DSSGLYKKSDI

-1415 GKFTNRNANFEVTF
+1415 GKFTNSNANFEVTF
-1429 QVSDGRLLIKSRPV
+1429 QVSDGRLLIKPRPV

-1492 GPSDNTFTYTAMN
+1492 GSSDNTFTYTAMN
-1505 TATKLSN
+1505 AATKLSN

-1531 KTKTDWTAMTGGK
+1531 KTKTDWTALTGGK

-1636 VLEGNSSYSTR
+1636 VLEGNGSYSTR

>member
-32 TIYALILPALTLDS
+32 TTYALILPALTLDS

-55 NTKQSGSVDD
+55 NTEQSGSVDD

-100 LNADDKNYQVTA
+100 LIADDKNYQVTA

-119 LPKSVALEVNQ
+119 LPEGVALEVNQ
-130 VKPEEDTYQ
+130 VKPEDDTYQ

-175 SVKVTI
+175 SMKVTI

-234 VDTSTSNDSILNS
+234 VDTSTSDDSILNS
-247 NGSSTGTD
+247 SSTGTD
-255 VDASVGSTTETET
+255 VDASVESTTETET

-319 TVTADTIVTSNLT
+319 TVTADTIVTSDLT
-332 VKAVFTK
+332 VKAVFTE

-395 ADAIYYPQEA
+395 ADAIYYPKEA

-427 VTINLQYVPYTAE
+427 VTINLQYMPYTAE

-454 YTEIQSVTNHGVLGS
+454 YTEIQSVTNHGVPGS
-469 TVRSQVLSYDYATF
+469 TVSPQVLSYDYAIF

-496 QNLYV
+496 QDLYV

-518 YIPYLTGL
+518 YIPYQTGL
-526 YESKVSLTDNV
+526 YKSKVSLTDNV

-544 FVGWHEKEDLSDT
+544 FVGWHEKKDLSDT
-557 AKTSG
+557 AKKKG
-562 TITLNSDKTLYAEW
+562 KTITLNSDKTLYAKW
-576 KANTVNY
+576 KAKPVNY
-583 TIKYY
+583 TINYY

-607 SASGE
+607 SARGE

-617 QADKAPA
+617 KADEAPA

-630 GYERESAHGMNA
+630 GYERESAHGGMNA
-642 NSNVTIAADG
+642 NSNVTIAANG

-665 TLVFNLN
+665 TFVFNLN
-672 NDSVSSVPSYIKGHN
+672 GKLFDYPVGS
-687 YVRKITVPMTSGV
+687 TSG
-700 ISVNGKTY
+700 SMTVNGTSY
-708 TNSDYQIEDVVLG
+708 TSSQYRISNVVLG
-721 QDISDLW
+721 QDISSQW
-728 PSDTSSTSPE
+728 PTSVNSVTIWGKTYQFKGWYNSSDGIFY
-738 VYDSQTIHS
+738 V
-747 YTIGGWSSTTYYYNR
+747 
-762 LYFDYWS
+762 
-769 SGNGNNKTKRYEL
+769 TKRYE
-782 TEDLV
+782 
-787 ENANDN
+787 
-793 HVVTYQAY
+793 VTKDMIEKGMNTNNEKTFVAY
-801 WTPTG
+801 WQSGLSLYYVNYYLQDADNT
-806 KPASVE
+806 SV
-812 YWLQQADGSY
+812 Y
-822 TKSDTY
+822 TNSSY
-828 SQSFIRTG
+828 SQS
-836 ELFAKE
+836 L
-842 LFGYTYL
+842 
-849 GLNQVPS
+849 
-856 GNYRPS
+856 YRS
-862 QTTTNPYVYRFYYNR
+862 NDSVIGKDIDGFTLRTTTPVGYYNSGYQNDNGYKTNNYYYRFYYDR
-877 NSYNI
+877 NTYSI
-882 DYYYGSKRLETKNVL
+882 DYYYKGNLIKTTGISIPFGRN
-897 YEADINSPTYNYTP
+897 INSSTYNYRP

-973 QEVEKH
+973 QKVKKD

-989 RRYYNFDSWYT
+989 RQYYNFDGWYT

-1011 RPVTSDTTL
+1011 QPVTSDTTL

-1038 DNNNNQLAADK
+1038 NNNQLAADK
-1049 TVTSPALNYQQ
+1049 TVTSPALNYKQ
-1060 VVSESALAI
+1060 VISESALAI

-1074 DANSKSVVLDYDAD
+1074 DANSKSVELGYDAD
-1088 NNIITFYYTKKSA
+1088 HNIITFYYTKKSA

-1142 KGYLASQLGTTLE
+1142 KGYLAKQLDTTPE

-1173 SSDNNVITFYYVP
+1173 SSDKNVITFYYVP
-1186 YNTAHITVNY
+1186 YDTAHITVNY

-1220 TVTHKTISGYTYAQ
+1220 TVTHNTIIGYTYAQ
-1234 SKDSNGDKNK
+1234 SKDTNGDKNK

-1277 DIALENSG
+1277 GIALENSG

-1294 ELLETGDSLTEISF
+1294 ELLETGDSLKRISF

-1346 TLTVNKQPV
+1346 TLT
-1355 TVIVNGQDKEKTY
+1355 
-1368 DGVAESISYDDLVIN
+1368 
-1383 DSSGLYKESDI
+1383 
-1394 RFTGDKTL
+1394 
-1402 SATDAG
+1402 
-1408 TYNLTLQ
+1408 
-1415 GKFTNRNANFEVTF
+1415 
-1429 QVSDGRLLIKSRPV
+1429 IKPRPV
-1443 ILTSATAEKGYDGMA
+1443 ILTSATAKKGYDGMA

-1482 YDVTGSQTAT
+1482 YYVTGSQTAT
-1492 GPSDNTFTYTAMN
+1492 GSSDNTFTYTAMN
-1505 TATKLSN
+1505 AATKLSN
-1512 YDIATVYGRLT
+1512 YDIATVYGRLK

-1531 KTKTDWTAMTGGK
+1531 KTKTDWTALTGGK

-1682 YRQYQKHRERSDL
+1682 YRQYQKHLERSDL

>member
-6 RREYLA
+6 RREYLD

-55 NTKQSGSVDD
+55 NTEQSGSVDD

-100 LNADDKNYQVTA
+100 LIADDKNYQVTA

-119 LPKSVALEVNQ
+119 LPESVALEVNQ

-234 VDTSTSNDSILNS
+234 VDTSTSDDSILNS

-319 TVTADTIVTSNLT
+319 TVTADTIVTSDLT
-332 VKAVFTK
+332 VKAVFTE

-385 VKREENSTLT
+385 VKREEDSTLT

-440 YTVHYMLKNLTGDD
+440 YTVHYMLKNLTDDD

-469 TVRSQVLSYDYATF
+469 TVRPQVLSYDYAIF

-526 YESKVSLTDNV
+526 YESKVSLADNV

-562 TITLNSDKTLYAEW
+562 TITLDSDKTLYAEW

-583 TIKYY
+583 TINYY

-607 SASGE
+607 SASGK
-612 VGATV
+612 VGTTV
-617 QADKAPA
+617 QADQAPA

-630 GYERESAHGMNA
+630 GYKRESAYGMNA

-652 TSVLKVYYSLIRY
+652 TSVLKVYYSLVRY
-665 TLVFNLN
+665 TFVFNLN
-672 NDSVSSVPSYIKGHN
+672 GTLLDVNSYQVGS
-687 YVRKITVPMTSGV
+687 TSG
-700 ISVNGKTY
+700 SMTVNGTSY
-708 TNSDYQIEDVVLG
+708 TSSQYRISNVVLG
-721 QDISDLW
+721 QDISSQW
-728 PSDTSSTSPE
+728 PTSVNSVTS
-738 VYDSQTIHS
+738 
-747 YTIGGWSSTTYYYNR
+747 GKTTYQFKGWYN
-762 LYFDYWS
+762 S
-769 SGNGNNKTKRYEL
+769 SDRINYVTKRYEVTKDMIEKGMNTNNEKTFVAYWQSGL
-782 TEDLV
+782 ITKQVDYYLQS
-787 ENANDN
+787 ANDPN
-793 HVVTYQAY
+793 VYELSS
-801 WTPTG
+801 
-806 KPASVE
+806 K
-812 YWLQQADGSY
+812 
-822 TKSDTY
+822 Y
-828 SQSFIRTG
+828 SQFYNSP
-836 ELFAKE
+836 ANAV
-842 LFGYTYL
+842 
-849 GLNQVPS
+849 LNPKNIAGFTITEKPS
-856 GNYRPS
+856 GYSNSTGYYYYGS
-862 QTTTNPYVYRFYYNR
+862 TYVVDHYRFYYTR
-877 NSYNI
+877 NTYSI
-882 DYYYGSKRLETKNVL
+882 DYYYNGSNINTISRIPFEQN
-897 YEADINSPTYNYTP
+897 INSSTYNYTP

-951 WVAPTFNVT
+951 WVAPTYKVT

-989 RRYYNFDSWYT
+989 RQYYNFDGWYT

-1011 RPVTSDTTL
+1011 QPVTSDTTL

-1038 DNNNNQLAADK
+1038 DNNNNPLAADK

-1069 TGYRP
+1069 TGYHP

-1131 ISVKESAVTVD
+1131 ILVKESAVTVD

-1277 DIALENSG
+1277 GIALENSG

-1294 ELLETGDSLTEISF
+1294 DLLETGDSLTGISF

-1346 TLTVNKQPV
+1346 TLTVNKQSV

-1408 TYNLTLQ
+1408 TYNLILQ
-1415 GKFTNRNANFEVTF
+1415 GKFTNSNANFEVTF
-1429 QVSDGRLLIKSRPV
+1429 QVSDGRLLIKPRPV

-1492 GPSDNTFTYTAMN
+1492 GSSDNTFTYTTMN
-1505 TATKLSN
+1505 AATKLSN

-1531 KTKTDWTAMTGGK
+1531 KTKTDWTALTGGK

>member
-24 IAVIVFFV
+24 IAVIVVFV
-32 TIYALILPALTLDS
+32 TTYALILPALTLDS

-55 NTKQSGSVDD
+55 NTEQSGSVDD
-65 NTTSTSFSTENSDSQ
+65 NTTSTSLSTENSDSQ

-100 LNADDKNYQVTA
+100 LIADDKNYQVTA

-119 LPKSVALEVNQ
+119 LPESVALEVNQ
-130 VKPEEDTYQ
+130 VKPEDDTYQ

-157 RLYDIAFMQG
+157 RLYDIAFLQG

-181 TQKDNFEAN
+181 TQKDSFEAN
-190 KDNLKVVHIKTDGS
+190 KDNLKVGHIKTDGS

-234 VDTSTSNDSILNS
+234 VDTSTSDDSILNS

-255 VDASVGSTTETET
+255 VDASVESTTETET

-298 PETPFKSGYRFDHWE
+298 PETPFKSGYRFDNWE
-313 NAETHE
+313 TAETHE
-319 TVTADTIVTSNLT
+319 TVTADTIVTSDLT
-332 VKAVFTK
+332 VKAVFTE

-385 VKREENSTLT
+385 VKREEDSTLT

-469 TVRSQVLSYDYATF
+469 TVSPQVLSYDYAIF

-518 YIPYLTGL
+518 YIPYQTGL

-562 TITLNSDKTLYAEW
+562 TITLDSDKTLYAEW

-583 TIKYY
+583 TINYY

-593 NATRKTSYVYDSAV
+593 NATGTTSYVYDSAV
-607 SASGE
+607 SASGK
-612 VGATV
+612 VGTTV
-617 QADKAPA
+617 QADEAPA

-630 GYERESAHGMNA
+630 GYERESAYGMNA

-652 TSVLKVYYSLIRY
+652 TSVLKVYYSLVRY
-665 TLVFNLN
+665 TFVFNLN
-672 NDSVSSVPSYIKGHN
+672 GPY
-687 YVRKITVPMTSGV
+687 Y
-700 ISVNGKTY
+700 Y
-708 TNSDYQIEDVVLG
+708 TNGFSTGRISKNGSDYYNSNYTIQNVVLG
-721 QDISDLW
+721 QDISSQW
-728 PSDTSSTSPE
+728 PSGDDVTDTYNYYSF
-738 VYDSQTIHS
+738 V
-747 YTIGGWSSTTYYYNR
+747 GWSSNTTTVLFVTRRHEVTEDMILGADSSNRKTYTANWQTGLITKQVDYYLQSANDPNVYELSSKYSQFYNSQANTMLNPKNIAGFTITETPSGYSNSTGYYYGST
-762 LYFDYWS
+762 Y
-769 SGNGNNKTKRYEL
+769 
-782 TEDLV
+782 
-787 ENANDN
+787 
-793 HVVTYQAY
+793 VV
-801 WTPTG
+801 
-806 KPASVE
+806 
-812 YWLQQADGSY
+812 DH
-822 TKSDTY
+822 
-828 SQSFIRTG
+828 
-836 ELFAKE
+836 
-842 LFGYTYL
+842 
-849 GLNQVPS
+849 
-856 GNYRPS
+856 
-862 QTTTNPYVYRFYYNR
+862 YRFYYTR
-877 NSYNI
+877 NTYSI
-882 DYYYGSKRLETKNVL
+882 DYYYNGSNINTISSIPFEQN
-897 YEADINSPTYNYTP
+897 INSSTYNYTP

-973 QEVEKH
+973 QEVEKY

-989 RRYYNFDSWYT
+989 RQYYNFDGWYT

-1011 RPVTSDTTL
+1011 QPVTSDTTL

-1116 VKVAESKSVTVDGST
+1116 VKVAESKSVPVDGST

-1142 KGYLASQLGTTLE
+1142 KDYLAKQLDTTPE

-1186 YNTAHITVNY
+1186 YDTAHITVNY

-1234 SKDSNGDKNK
+1234 SEDSNGDKNK

-1277 DIALENSG
+1277 GIALENSG

-1294 ELLETGDSLTEISF
+1294 ELLETDDSLTGISF

-1415 GKFTNRNANFEVTF
+1415 GKFTNSNANFEVTF
-1429 QVSDGRLLIKSRPV
+1429 QVSDGRLLIKPRPV

-1482 YDVTGSQTAT
+1482 YNVTGSQTAT
-1492 GPSDNTFTYTAMN
+1492 GSSDNTFTYTAMN
-1505 TATKLSN
+1505 AATKLSN

-1523 VTPTVNIQ
+1523 VIPTVNIQ
-1531 KTKTDWTAMTGGK
+1531 KTKTDWTALTGGK

-1556 SIDGVS
+1556 SIDGIS

-1610 ENGQSSFAISLT
+1610 ENGHSSFAISLT

-1628 ISSLENVK
+1628 ISNLENVK

-1668 YVLVGLALMLVTLA
+1668 YVLAGLALMLVTLA

>member
-24 IAVIVFFV
+24 IAVIVVFV
-32 TIYALILPALTLDS
+32 TTYALILPALTLDS

-55 NTKQSGSVDD
+55 NTEQSGSVDD
-65 NTTSTSFSTENSDSQ
+65 NTTSTSLSTENSDSQ

-100 LNADDKNYQVTA
+100 LIADDKNYQVTA

-119 LPKSVALEVNQ
+119 LPESVALEVNQ
-130 VKPEEDTYQ
+130 VKPEDDTYQ

-181 TQKDNFEAN
+181 TQKDSFEAN

-234 VDTSTSNDSILNS
+234 VDTSTSDDSILNS

-255 VDASVGSTTETET
+255 VDASVESTTETET

-319 TVTADTIVTSNLT
+319 TVTADTIVTSDLT
-332 VKAVFTK
+332 VKAVFTE

-376 QITPPTSTE
+376 PITPPTSTE
-385 VKREENSTLT
+385 VKREEDSTLT

-454 YTEIQSVTNHGVLGS
+454 YTEIQSVINHGVLGS
-469 TVRSQVLSYDYATF
+469 TVSPQVLSYDYAIF

-518 YIPYLTGL
+518 HIPYQTGL

-562 TITLNSDKTLYAEW
+562 TITLDSDKTLYAEW

-583 TIKYY
+583 TINYY

-593 NATRKTSYVYDSAV
+593 NATGTTSYVYDSAV
-607 SASGE
+607 SASGK
-612 VGATV
+612 VGTTV
-617 QADKAPA
+617 QADEAPA

-630 GYERESAHGMNA
+630 GYERESAYGMNA

-652 TSVLKVYYSLIRY
+652 TSVLKVYYSLVRY
-665 TLVFNLN
+665 TFVFNLN
-672 NDSVSSVPSYIKGHN
+672 GPY
-687 YVRKITVPMTSGV
+687 Y
-700 ISVNGKTY
+700 Y
-708 TNSDYQIEDVVLG
+708 TNGFSTGRISKNGSDYYNSNYTIQNVVLG
-721 QDISDLW
+721 QDISSQW
-728 PSDTSSTSPE
+728 PSGDDVTDTYNYYSF
-738 VYDSQTIHS
+738 V
-747 YTIGGWSSTTYYYNR
+747 GWSSNTTTVLFVTRRHEVTEDMILGADSSNRKTYTANWQTGLITKQVDYYLQSANDPNVYELSSKYSQFYNSQANTMLNPKNIAGFTITETPSGYSNSTGYYYGST
-762 LYFDYWS
+762 Y
-769 SGNGNNKTKRYEL
+769 
-782 TEDLV
+782 
-787 ENANDN
+787 
-793 HVVTYQAY
+793 VV
-801 WTPTG
+801 
-806 KPASVE
+806 
-812 YWLQQADGSY
+812 DH
-822 TKSDTY
+822 
-828 SQSFIRTG
+828 
-836 ELFAKE
+836 
-842 LFGYTYL
+842 
-849 GLNQVPS
+849 
-856 GNYRPS
+856 
-862 QTTTNPYVYRFYYNR
+862 YRFYYTR
-877 NSYNI
+877 NTYSI
-882 DYYYGSKRLETKNVL
+882 DYYNGSNINTISSIPFEQN
-897 YEADINSPTYNYTP
+897 INSSTYNYTP

-973 QEVEKH
+973 QEVEKY

-989 RRYYNFDSWYT
+989 RQYYNFDGWYT

-1011 RPVTSDTTL
+1011 QPVTSDTKL

-1074 DANSKSVVLDYDAD
+1074 DVNSKSVVLDYDAD

-1101 QVSYRVDYVLKDNPT
+1101 QVSYRVDYVLQDNPT

-1142 KGYLASQLGTTLE
+1142 KDYLAKQLDMTPE

-1186 YNTAHITVNY
+1186 YDTAHITVNY

-1234 SKDSNGDKNK
+1234 SEDSNGDNNK

-1277 DIALENSG
+1277 GIALENSG

-1294 ELLETGDSLTEISF
+1294 DLLETDDSLTGISF

-1394 RFTGDKTL
+1394 RFTGDKTF

-1415 GKFTNRNANFEVTF
+1415 GKFTNSNANFEVTF
-1429 QVSDGRLLIKSRPV
+1429 QVSDGRLLIKPRPV
-1443 ILTSATAEKGYDGMA
+1443 ILTSETAEKGYDGMA

-1492 GPSDNTFTYTAMN
+1492 GSSDNTFTYAAMN

-1531 KTKTDWTAMTGGK
+1531 KTKTNWTALTGGK

-1562 DLTIT
+1562 DLIIT

-1581 RYRITETAA
+1581 CYRITETAA

-1628 ISSLENVK
+1628 ISNLENVK

-1668 YVLVGLALMLVTLA
+1668 YMLVGLALMLVTLA